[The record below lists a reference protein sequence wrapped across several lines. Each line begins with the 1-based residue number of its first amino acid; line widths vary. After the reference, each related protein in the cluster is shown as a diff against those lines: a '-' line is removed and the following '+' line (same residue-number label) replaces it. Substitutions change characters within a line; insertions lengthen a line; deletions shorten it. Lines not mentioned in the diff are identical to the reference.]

1 MKRMLI
7 NATQQEELRVALVD
21 GQRLY
26 DLDIESPGHEQK
38 KANIYKG
45 KNTRIEPSLEAAFV
59 DYGAERH
66 GFLPL
71 KEISREYFPSNY
83 SNHGRPN
90 IKDVLRE
97 GQEVIVQ
104 IDKEERGNKGAA
116 LTTFISLAG
125 SYLVLMP
132 NNPRAGGISR
142 RIEGDDRTELKEALS
157 ALELPE
163 GMGLIVRTAGVGKSA
178 EALQWDLSFRMKHW
192 EAIKKAAESR
202 PAPFLIHQESNVI
215 VRAFRDYLRQD
226 IGEILIDN
234 PKVLELARQH
244 IAALG
249 RPDFSSKIKLYTG
262 EIPLFS
268 HYQIES
274 QIESAFQ
281 REVRLPSGGS
291 IVIDTTEA
299 LTAID
304 INSARATRGGDIEET
319 AFNTNLEAADEIAR
333 QLRLRDLGGLIV
345 IDFIDMTPVRHQR
358 AVENRLREAVRQDR
372 ARIQISHISRFGLL
386 EMSRQRLSPS
396 LGESSHHVCP
406 RCSGTGTIRDNES
419 LSLSILRL
427 IEEEALK
434 ENTKEVHAIVPVQV
448 ASYLLNEK
456 REAVSAIEKRQGGV
470 RAIIVPNDQMQTPH
484 YSVLRVRS
492 GEETQ
497 TLSYHLPKL
506 HEAEMALPSEEEHAE
521 RKRPEQPALA
531 AFVMPDAPPAPQ
543 EPAAVAAPVEAAA
556 PKATAPAQAP
566 AAAESGLIGRI
577 LRGLKNMF
585 AGEEKPVQQPQPAV
599 VEEKAPEAAA
609 PRGERRNN
617 RRQNNRRDRNNG
629 ERGERYGDRSER
641 NADRGAERNDRNGER
656 NDRNAERSDRGDR
669 QERGERND
677 RNPRNDR
684 NANRNERMTRDRDP
698 AAESREENRRNKRTN
713 PVTTEA
719 RDDLQPGAEEAQQQ
733 PRRERQPRRRQDE
746 KRQPVQEEKVVD
758 IAPVVEE
765 ATESDEHV
773 QVMPRRKPRQLNQK
787 VRIETAEQTAARA
800 FAPEEETAPVQEQT
814 PELPTATDT
823 HSEAD
828 ESEDRD
834 SNNSMPRR
842 SRRSP
847 RHLRV
852 SGQRR
857 RRYRDERY
865 PNQSPMPLTFA
876 AASPEMASGKVWIT
890 YPVAQA
896 TDEHE
901 HEQSVVP
908 EYGHQ
913 DTADAVAVAAAASSA
928 QTADE
933 VQPVHL
939 SEPQPEN
946 MPEVTMVNTDETAAI
961 ETPVNEEPAV
971 VSAADEPVADA
982 VAQEAVPAKES
993 QPAVE
998 AVNEVEEIVAEAKQ
1012 ADDKRIAEEASQQAA
1027 EAAADVS
1034 PSTAQQVE
1042 EVLSAPEAVAEPV
1055 VTSEPHA
1062 PVPAR
1067 DEPVNAPASAAQ
1079 EPATPEVAS
1088 APAAQPAIPEAASAP
1103 AAQPAATEAAP
1114 APVAQPAATEAASAP
1129 AAQPAATE
1137 AAPAP
1142 VTQPAA
1148 TEAASTPVAQPA
1160 ATEAAPAPVAQP
1172 AATEAASAP
1181 VAQPATTE
1189 AAPVA
1194 ASHAEPLYKHH
1205 ATAPMTKAPAPA
1217 YQPEPARQS
1226 DWVRP
1231 AFNFEGQGSAGGHA
1245 ATHQAT
1251 APATRPE

>member
-45 KNTRIEPSLEAAFV
+45 KITRIEPSLEAAFV

-71 KEISREYFPSNY
+71 KEIAREYFPASYN
-83 SNHGRPN
+83 SHGRPN

-142 RIEGDDRTELKEALS
+142 RIEGDDRTELKEALAS
-157 ALELPE
+157 LELPD

-178 EALQWDLSFRMKHW
+178 EALQWDLSFRLKHW
-192 EAIKKAAESR
+192 EAIQKAADSR

-234 PKVLELARQH
+234 PKVMEMARQH

-291 IVIDTTEA
+291 IVIDSTEA

-406 RCSGTGTIRDNES
+406 RCSGTGTVRDNES

-434 ENTKEVHAIVPVQV
+434 ENTQEVHAIVPVPI

-456 REAVSAIEKRQGGV
+456 RTAVNAIETRQNGV
-470 RAIIVPNDQMQTPH
+470 RCVIVPNDQMETPH
-484 YSVLRVRS
+484 YSVLRVRK
-492 GEETQ
+492 GEETP
-497 TLSYHLPKL
+497 TLSYLLPKL
-506 HEAEMALPSEEEHAE
+506 HEEAMALPTEEEFVE
-521 RKRPEQPALA
+521 RKQPEQPALA
-531 AFVMPDAPPAPQ
+531 TFAMPEVPPAPALQ
-543 EPAAVAAPVEAAA
+543 EPTAKAAA
-556 PKATAPAQAP
+556 PKA
-566 AAAESGLIGRI
+566 AAATAAVAAQPGLISRFFGA
-577 LRGLKNMF
+577 LKSIF
-585 AGEEKPVQQPQPAV
+585 SGSEEVKPVEQPAPKAEEKTDRPQD
-599 VEEKAPEAAA
+599 
-609 PRGERRNN
+609 RRKP
-617 RRQNNRRDRNNG
+617 RQNNRRDRNDRRDNRDN
-629 ERGERYGDRSER
+629 RGERD
-641 NADRGAERNDRNGER
+641 
-656 NDRNAERSDRGDR
+656 
-669 QERGERND
+669 
-677 RNPRNDR
+677 
-684 NANRNERMTRDRDP
+684 NRNERS
-698 AAESREENRRNKRTN
+698 ESGENREDNRRNRRQSQQQN
-713 PVTTEA
+713 AEA
-719 RDDLQPGAEEAQQQ
+719 RDNRQQSTEVADKAKSGDEQ
-733 PRRERQPRRRQDE
+733 QAPRRERNRRRNDD
-746 KRQPVQEEKVVD
+746 KRQAQQEVKELNLAEQPAQDNEQEERVRQ
-758 IAPVVEE
+758 PQ
-765 ATESDEHV
+765 T
-773 QVMPRRKPRQLNQK
+773 RRKQRQLTQK
-787 VRIETAEQTAARA
+787 VRYTDSPAVEAEVATAEVVAETAVAQPTEQ
-800 FAPEEETAPVQEQT
+800 PVPAQRTELAKVDLPAVVATEQE
-814 PELPTATDT
+814 DN
-823 HSEAD
+823 SEA
-828 ESEDRD
+828 RD
-834 SNNSMPRR
+834 SNGMPRR

-865 PNQSPMPLTFA
+865 PVQSPMPLTVA
-876 AASPEMASGKVWIT
+876 CASPELAPGKVWIR
-890 YPVAQA
+890 YPVARPQDQQDA
-896 TDEHE
+896 
-901 HEQSVVP
+901 EQREQETPV
-908 EYGHQ
+908 
-913 DTADAVAVAAAASSA
+913 AVEPQVAAAA
-928 QTADE
+928 
-933 VQPVHL
+933 
-939 SEPQPEN
+939 
-946 MPEVTMVNTDETAAI
+946 
-961 ETPVNEEPAV
+961 
-971 VSAADEPVADA
+971 
-982 VAQEAVPAKES
+982 
-993 QPAVE
+993 VE
-998 AVNEVEEIVAEAKQ
+998 HI
-1012 ADDKRIAEEASQQAA
+1012 
-1027 EAAADVS
+1027 
-1034 PSTAQQVE
+1034 
-1042 EVLSAPEAVAEPV
+1042 
-1055 VTSEPHA
+1055 
-1062 PVPAR
+1062 
-1067 DEPVNAPASAAQ
+1067 VNAPASVETVQPEVVIAEPQATVVETTHPEVIATPVEEQPQIIAESDAPVAEDTAAKA
-1079 EPATPEVAS
+1079 EPVAEIVAAPVVEESAEVVISQPEVAEEIAEVVET
-1088 APAAQPAIPEAASAP
+1088 APVVEEVAAPQEVVAAPVVEDAVVKAEVVATRVDAEHLHSHAAAP
-1103 AAQPAATEAAP
+1103 MTRAP
-1114 APVAQPAATEAASAP
+1114 APEYVPEAP
-1129 AAQPAATE
+1129 R
-1137 AAPAP
+1137 
-1142 VTQPAA
+1142 
-1148 TEAASTPVAQPA
+1148 
-1160 ATEAAPAPVAQP
+1160 
-1172 AATEAASAP
+1172 
-1181 VAQPATTE
+1181 
-1189 AAPVA
+1189 
-1194 ASHAEPLYKHH
+1194 H
-1205 ATAPMTKAPAPA
+1205 
-1217 YQPEPARQS
+1217 S
-1226 DWVRP
+1226 DWQRP
-1231 AFNFEGQGSAGGHA
+1231 EFTFEGKGAAGGHS

-1251 APATRPE
+1251 APATRPQPVE

>member
-45 KNTRIEPSLEAAFV
+45 KITRIEPSLEAAFV

-71 KEISREYFPSNY
+71 KEIAREYFPANY
-83 SNHGRPN
+83 SAHGRPN

-157 ALELPE
+157 SLELPD

-178 EALQWDLSFRMKHW
+178 EALQWDLSFRLKHW
-192 EAIKKAAESR
+192 EAIQKAAESR

-434 ENTKEVHAIVPVQV
+434 ENTKEVHAIVPVPI

-456 REAVSAIEKRQGGV
+456 REAVNAIEKRQGGV
-470 RAIIVPNDQMQTPH
+470 RCVIVPNDQMETPH
-484 YSVLRVRS
+484 YSVLRVRK
-492 GEETQ
+492 GEETP
-497 TLSYHLPKL
+497 TLSYLLPKL
-506 HEAEMALPSEEEHAE
+506 HEEAMALPSDEEYAE

-531 AFVMPDAPPAPQ
+531 TFVMPDVPPMPQESAAVEKPAAPTVVVAQPPAQPAQPGFMSRLIGAFKNLFAGETASETPVQPQ
-543 EPAAVAAPVEAAA
+543 EQ
-556 PKATAPAQAP
+556 KAPAQ
-566 AAAESGLIGRI
+566 
-577 LRGLKNMF
+577 
-585 AGEEKPVQQPQPAV
+585 EKPQ
-599 VEEKAPEAAA
+599 
-609 PRGERRNN
+609 ERRNN
-617 RRQNNRRDRNNG
+617 RRQGPRRDRNERPNREVRAENG
-629 ERGERYGDRSER
+629 EARE
-641 NADRGAERNDRNGER
+641 
-656 NDRNAERSDRGDR
+656 
-669 QERGERND
+669 
-677 RNPRNDR
+677 
-684 NANRNERMTRDRDP
+684 
-698 AAESREENRRNKRTN
+698 AAREENRRNRRQAQQQN
-713 PVTTEA
+713 GEA
-719 RDDLQPGAEEAQQQ
+719 RETRQPIVEEAEKAKPREEQQ
-733 PRRERQPRRRQDE
+733 PRRERNRRRAEE
-746 KRQPVQEEKVVD
+746 KRQAQQEVKALTREEAPEQEAAEQEER
-758 IAPVVEE
+758 
-765 ATESDEHV
+765 V
-773 QVMPRRKPRQLNQK
+773 QVMPRRKPRQLTQK
-787 VRIETAEQTAARA
+787 IRIESAESAPVVEEEAVEAAPSASTEVATIPLPAVVENAAEQEDAGEGRA
-800 FAPEEETAPVQEQT
+800 DNAG
-814 PELPTATDT
+814 
-823 HSEAD
+823 
-828 ESEDRD
+828 
-834 SNNSMPRR
+834 MPRR

-865 PNQSPMPLTFA
+865 PTQSPMPLTVA
-876 AASPEMASGKVWIT
+876 CASPEMASGKVWIR
-890 YPVAQA
+890 YPVARPQDEVMEEQFEQA
-896 TDEHE
+896 APD
-901 HEQSVVP
+901 VVETP
-908 EYGHQ
+908 
-913 DTADAVAVAAAASSA
+913 ADVAAPAAAA
-928 QTADE
+928 
-933 VQPVHL
+933 QPAPT
-939 SEPQPEN
+939 SEP
-946 MPEVTMVNTDETAAI
+946 
-961 ETPVNEEPAV
+961 V
-971 VSAADEPVADA
+971 VVEPVADA
-982 VAQEAVPAKES
+982 Q
-993 QPAVE
+993 
-998 AVNEVEEIVAEAKQ
+998 AEAPQ
-1012 ADDKRIAEEASQQAA
+1012 EPAIETSHPEVI
-1027 EAAADVS
+1027 ES
-1034 PSTAQQVE
+1034 PVDAQPQLIE
-1042 EVLSAPEAVAEPV
+1042 PREEAVAERV
-1055 VTSEPHA
+1055 IE
-1062 PVPAR
+1062 
-1067 DEPVNAPASAAQ
+1067 E
-1079 EPATPEVAS
+1079 
-1088 APAAQPAIPEAASAP
+1088 AQPASEAEHVREAQ
-1103 AAQPAATEAAP
+1103 AAEMAET
-1114 APVAQPAATEAASAP
+1114 APVAEPQAEPQAEVQPREAKPQEQAK
-1129 AAQPAATE
+1129 
-1137 AAPAP
+1137 P
-1142 VTQPAA
+1142 V
-1148 TEAASTPVAQPA
+1148 
-1160 ATEAAPAPVAQP
+1160 
-1172 AATEAASAP
+1172 
-1181 VAQPATTE
+1181 E

-1194 ASHAEPLYKHH
+1194 AKPSVAVERNHA
-1205 ATAPMTKAPAPA
+1205 AAPMTRAPAPE
-1217 YQPEPARQS
+1217 YIPEPPRHS

-1231 AFNFEGQGSAGGHA
+1231 AFDFSGKGAAGGHS
-1245 ATHQAT
+1245 ATHHAS
-1251 APATRPE
+1251 APAGRPQAAE

>member
-1 MKRMLI
+1 MLI

-45 KNTRIEPSLEAAFV
+45 KITRIEPSLEAAFV

-71 KEISREYFPSNY
+71 KEIAREYFPSSYNA
-83 SNHGRPN
+83 HGRPN

-142 RIEGDDRTELKEALS
+142 RIEGDDRTELKEALAS
-157 ALELPE
+157 LELPD

-178 EALQWDLSFRMKHW
+178 EALQWDLGFRLKHW
-192 EAIKKAAESR
+192 EAIQKAAESR

-249 RPDFSSKIKLYTG
+249 RPDFTSKIKLYTG

-291 IVIDTTEA
+291 IVIDSTEA

-406 RCSGTGTIRDNES
+406 RCSGTGTVRDNES

-434 ENTKEVHAIVPVQV
+434 ENTKEVHAIVPVPV

-456 REAVSAIEKRQGGV
+456 RAAVSAIEARLSGV
-470 RAIIVPNDQMQTPH
+470 RCVIVPNDQMQTPH
-484 YSVLRVRS
+484 YSVLRVRK
-492 GEETQ
+492 GEETS
-497 TLSYHLPKL
+497 TLSYMLPKL
-506 HEAEMALPSEEEHAE
+506 HEEAMALPSEEEYAE
-521 RKRPEQPALA
+521 RKLPEQPALA
-531 AFVMPDAPPAPQ
+531 AFVMPEAPPAPAQ
-543 EPAAVAAPVEAAA
+543 ESTVA
-556 PKATAPAQAP
+556 KP
-566 AAAESGLIGRI
+566 AAAKPAADVSQPAAQPGLLSRFFSA
-577 LRGLKNMF
+577 LKKMF
-585 AGEEKPVQQPQPAV
+585 AGEEPQPAPAPV
-599 VEEKAPEAAA
+599 EKKEEKQ
-609 PRGERRNN
+609 ERSPDR
-617 RRQNNRRDRNNG
+617 RKRQNNRRDRN
-629 ERGERYGDRSER
+629 ERRD
-641 NADRGAERNDRNGER
+641 N
-656 NDRNAERSDRGDR
+656 RSD
-669 QERGERND
+669 N
-677 RNPRNDR
+677 
-684 NANRNERMTRDRDP
+684 NEGREGN
-698 AAESREENRRNKRTN
+698 ESRDNRDNREGREGREGRERREGRDDNRRNRREKPQQNAEDREIRQ
-713 PVTTEA
+713 PAGEESEKSRS
-719 RDDLQPGAEEAQQQ
+719 RDEQQ
-733 PRRERQPRRRQDE
+733 PRRERNRRRNDD
-746 KRQPVQEEKVVD
+746 KRQAQQEVKALNREEETVQDADQEER
-758 IAPVVEE
+758 
-765 ATESDEHV
+765 V
-773 QVMPRRKPRQLNQK
+773 QVMPRRKQRQLSQK
-787 VRIETAEQTAARA
+787 VRFESQTDEAAVEAVAPQVEPVQSTELAKVDLPAVIEN
-800 FAPEEETAPVQEQT
+800 APEQEETTEG
-814 PELPTATDT
+814 
-823 HSEAD
+823 
-828 ESEDRD
+828 RD
-834 SNNSMPRR
+834 NAGMPRR

-865 PNQSPMPLTFA
+865 PLQSPMPLA
-876 AASPEMASGKVWIT
+876 IACASPEMASGKAWIR
-890 YPVAQA
+890 YPVARPQEQQF
-896 TDEHE
+896 DE
-901 HEQSVVP
+901 QNV
-908 EYGHQ
+908 
-913 DTADAVAVAAAASSA
+913 TAEAVAPVAPVVDEVITEAAA
-928 QTADE
+928 
-933 VQPVHL
+933 VVIP
-939 SEPQPEN
+939 EPQPQTAEVETSH
-946 MPEVTMVNTDETAAI
+946 PEVIAAPVTEQPQIITPEDVVVAEQVVEDVKAAEPVEITAEAVEPQPVVEVEVETQVQPEVEI
-961 ETPVNEEPAV
+961 AV
-971 VSAADEPVADA
+971 EPVA
-982 VAQEAVPAKES
+982 
-993 QPAVE
+993 
-998 AVNEVEEIVAEAKQ
+998 EEK
-1012 ADDKRIAEEASQQAA
+1012 
-1027 EAAADVS
+1027 
-1034 PSTAQQVE
+1034 
-1042 EVLSAPEAVAEPV
+1042 
-1055 VTSEPHA
+1055 
-1062 PVPAR
+1062 
-1067 DEPVNAPASAAQ
+1067 
-1079 EPATPEVAS
+1079 PEVAEVK
-1088 APAAQPAIPEAASAP
+1088 APEVKP
-1103 AAQPAATEAAP
+1103 AP
-1114 APVAQPAATEAASAP
+1114 APVAQVNEG
-1129 AAQPAATE
+1129 
-1137 AAPAP
+1137 
-1142 VTQPAA
+1142 V
-1148 TEAASTPVAQPA
+1148 
-1160 ATEAAPAPVAQP
+1160 
-1172 AATEAASAP
+1172 
-1181 VAQPATTE
+1181 
-1189 AAPVA
+1189 
-1194 ASHAEPLYKHH
+1194 HH
-1205 ATAPMTKAPAPA
+1205 ATAPMTRAPAPE
-1217 YQPEPARQS
+1217 YVPEAPRHS

-1231 AFNFEGQGSAGGHA
+1231 AFDFEGKGSAGGHS

-1251 APATRPE
+1251 APATRPQPAE

>member
-1 MKRMLI
+1 MLI

-45 KNTRIEPSLEAAFV
+45 KITRIEPSLEAAFV

-71 KEISREYFPSNY
+71 KEIAREYFPSNY
-83 SNHGRPN
+83 NAHGRPN

-142 RIEGDDRTELKEALS
+142 RIEGDDRTELKEALAS
-157 ALELPE
+157 LELPD

-178 EALQWDLSFRMKHW
+178 EALQWDLGFRLKHW
-192 EAIKKAAESR
+192 EAIQKAAESR

-249 RPDFSSKIKLYTG
+249 RPDFTSKIKLYTG

-291 IVIDTTEA
+291 IVIDSTEA

-406 RCSGTGTIRDNES
+406 RCSGTGTVRDNES

-434 ENTKEVHAIVPVQV
+434 ENTKEVHAIVPVPV

-456 REAVSAIEKRQGGV
+456 RAAVSAIEARLSGV
-470 RAIIVPNDQMQTPH
+470 RCVIVPNDQMQTPH
-484 YSVLRVRS
+484 YSVLRVRK
-492 GEETQ
+492 GEETS
-497 TLSYHLPKL
+497 TLSYMLPKL
-506 HEAEMALPSEEEHAE
+506 HEEAMALPSEEEYAE
-521 RKRPEQPALA
+521 RKLPEQPALA
-531 AFVMPDAPPAPQ
+531 AFVMPEAPPAPAQ
-543 EPAAVAAPVEAAA
+543 ESTVA
-556 PKATAPAQAP
+556 KP
-566 AAAESGLIGRI
+566 AAAKPAANVSQPAAQPGLLSRFFSA
-577 LRGLKNMF
+577 LKKMF
-585 AGEEKPVQQPQPAV
+585 AGEEPQPAPAPV
-599 VEEKAPEAAA
+599 EKKEEKQ
-609 PRGERRNN
+609 ERSPDR
-617 RRQNNRRDRNNG
+617 RKRQNNRRDRN
-629 ERGERYGDRSER
+629 ERRD
-641 NADRGAERNDRNGER
+641 N
-656 NDRNAERSDRGDR
+656 RSD
-669 QERGERND
+669 N
-677 RNPRNDR
+677 
-684 NANRNERMTRDRDP
+684 NEGREGN
-698 AAESREENRRNKRTN
+698 ESRDNRDNREGREGREGRERREGRDDNRRNRREKPQQNAEDREIRQ
-713 PVTTEA
+713 PAGEESEKSRS
-719 RDDLQPGAEEAQQQ
+719 RDEQQ
-733 PRRERQPRRRQDE
+733 PRRERNRRRNDD
-746 KRQPVQEEKVVD
+746 KRQAQQEVKALNREEETVQDADQEER
-758 IAPVVEE
+758 
-765 ATESDEHV
+765 V
-773 QVMPRRKPRQLNQK
+773 QVMPRRKQRQLSQK
-787 VRIETAEQTAARA
+787 VRFESQTDEAAVEAVAPQVEPVQSTELAKVDLPAVIEN
-800 FAPEEETAPVQEQT
+800 APEQEETTEG
-814 PELPTATDT
+814 
-823 HSEAD
+823 
-828 ESEDRD
+828 RD
-834 SNNSMPRR
+834 NAGMPRR

-865 PNQSPMPLTFA
+865 PLQSPMPLA
-876 AASPEMASGKVWIT
+876 IACASPEMASGKAWIR
-890 YPVAQA
+890 YPVARPQEQQF
-896 TDEHE
+896 DE
-901 HEQSVVP
+901 QNV
-908 EYGHQ
+908 
-913 DTADAVAVAAAASSA
+913 TAEAVAPVAPVVDEVITEAAA
-928 QTADE
+928 
-933 VQPVHL
+933 VVIP
-939 SEPQPEN
+939 EPQPQTAEVETSH
-946 MPEVTMVNTDETAAI
+946 PEVIAAPVTEQPQIIAPEDVVVAEQVVEDVKAAEPVEITAEAVEPQPVGEVEVETQVQPEVEI
-961 ETPVNEEPAV
+961 AV
-971 VSAADEPVADA
+971 EPVA
-982 VAQEAVPAKES
+982 
-993 QPAVE
+993 
-998 AVNEVEEIVAEAKQ
+998 EEK
-1012 ADDKRIAEEASQQAA
+1012 
-1027 EAAADVS
+1027 
-1034 PSTAQQVE
+1034 
-1042 EVLSAPEAVAEPV
+1042 
-1055 VTSEPHA
+1055 
-1062 PVPAR
+1062 
-1067 DEPVNAPASAAQ
+1067 
-1079 EPATPEVAS
+1079 PEVAEVK
-1088 APAAQPAIPEAASAP
+1088 APEVKP
-1103 AAQPAATEAAP
+1103 AP
-1114 APVAQPAATEAASAP
+1114 APVAQVNEG
-1129 AAQPAATE
+1129 
-1137 AAPAP
+1137 
-1142 VTQPAA
+1142 V
-1148 TEAASTPVAQPA
+1148 
-1160 ATEAAPAPVAQP
+1160 
-1172 AATEAASAP
+1172 
-1181 VAQPATTE
+1181 
-1189 AAPVA
+1189 
-1194 ASHAEPLYKHH
+1194 HH
-1205 ATAPMTKAPAPA
+1205 ATAPMTRAPAPE
-1217 YQPEPARQS
+1217 YVPEAPRHS

-1231 AFNFEGQGSAGGHA
+1231 AFDFEGKGSAGGHS

-1251 APATRPE
+1251 APATRPQPAE

>member
-45 KNTRIEPSLEAAFV
+45 KITRIEPSLEAAFV

-71 KEISREYFPSNY
+71 KEIAREYFPASYNA
-83 SNHGRPN
+83 HGRPN

-142 RIEGDDRTELKEALS
+142 RIEGDDRTELKEALAS
-157 ALELPE
+157 LELPD

-178 EALQWDLSFRMKHW
+178 DALQWDLSFRLKHW
-192 EAIKKAAESR
+192 EAIQKAAESR

-291 IVIDTTEA
+291 IVIDSTEA

-406 RCSGTGTIRDNES
+406 RCSGTGTVRDNES

-434 ENTKEVHAIVPVQV
+434 ENTQEVHAIVPVPI

-456 REAVSAIEKRQGGV
+456 RTAVNAIETRQNGV
-470 RAIIVPNDQMQTPH
+470 RCVIVPNDQMETPH
-484 YSVLRVRS
+484 YSVLRVRK
-492 GEETQ
+492 GEETP
-497 TLSYHLPKL
+497 TLSYMLPKL
-506 HEAEMALPSEEEHAE
+506 HEEAMALPSEEEYAE

-531 AFVMPDAPPAPQ
+531 TFAMPDVPPAP
-543 EPAAVAAPVEAAA
+543 
-556 PKATAPAQAP
+556 AP
-566 AAAESGLIGRI
+566 AAAEPVVKTAAPKAATAPATPAEPGLLSRFFGALKSLFSGSEEA
-577 LRGLKNMF
+577 KP
-585 AGEEKPVQQPQPAV
+585 AEQPAPKAAEKPERQQD
-599 VEEKAPEAAA
+599 
-609 PRGERRNN
+609 RRK
-617 RRQNNRRDRNNG
+617 RQNNRRDRNDRSERRDNRDNRS
-629 ERGERYGDRSER
+629 ERGERSE
-641 NADRGAERNDRNGER
+641 NGE
-656 NDRNAERSDRGDR
+656 S
-669 QERGERND
+669 
-677 RNPRNDR
+677 
-684 NANRNERMTRDRDP
+684 RD
-698 AAESREENRRNKRTN
+698 ENRRNR
-713 PVTTEA
+713 
-719 RDDLQPGAEEAQQQ
+719 RQAQQNTERDSRQQSSDVAEKAKAGDEPQQPQRRERNRRRSEEKRQAQQEVKALNLDEQQTQDTEQEERVRQAQ
-733 PRRERQPRRRQDE
+733 PRRKQRQLSQ
-746 KRQPVQEEKVVD
+746 KVRYTDNATEADAVSTAANED
-758 IAPVVEE
+758 TVAAPVV
-765 ATESDEHV
+765 A
-773 QVMPRRKPRQLNQK
+773 
-787 VRIETAEQTAARA
+787 
-800 FAPEEETAPVQEQT
+800 ETAPAQSTELAKVPLPVVAEVAQEQ
-814 PELPTATDT
+814 
-823 HSEAD
+823 
-828 ESEDRD
+828 EDNGDARD
-834 SNNSMPRR
+834 NAGMPRR

-865 PNQSPMPLTFA
+865 PLQSPMPLTVA
-876 AASPEMASGKVWIT
+876 CASPEMASGKVWIR
-890 YPVAQA
+890 YPVARPQDIEQQEQEIEQVQA
-896 TDEHE
+896 
-901 HEQSVVP
+901 QP
-908 EYGHQ
+908 
-913 DTADAVAVAAAASSA
+913 AVTEAQAVAAAVEPVQAMA
-928 QTADE
+928 ETVADAP
-933 VQPVHL
+933 VQPQDAVETTH
-939 SEPQPEN
+939 
-946 MPEVTMVNTDETAAI
+946 PEVIAAPVDEQPQIIADADAPVAENVAA
-961 ETPVNEEPAV
+961 EA
-971 VSAADEPVADA
+971 EPVAETQETA
-982 VAQEAVPAKES
+982 LVAE
-993 QPAVE
+993 QPADVVVVE
-998 AVNEVEEIVAEAKQ
+998 
-1012 ADDKRIAEEASQQAA
+1012 
-1027 EAAADVS
+1027 
-1034 PSTAQQVE
+1034 
-1042 EVLSAPEAVAEPV
+1042 PEAVAEPV
-1055 VTSEPHA
+1055 AVEPEVIA
-1062 PVPAR
+1062 
-1067 DEPVNAPASAAQ
+1067 EPVNEQDIEAQ
-1079 EPATPEVAS
+1079 DEVEVVVS
-1088 APAAQPAIPEAASAP
+1088 
-1103 AAQPAATEAAP
+1103 P
-1114 APVAQPAATEAASAP
+1114 APVVVQDEAAKEEKP
-1129 AAQPAATE
+1129 A
-1137 AAPAP
+1137 
-1142 VTQPAA
+1142 V
-1148 TEAASTPVAQPA
+1148 V
-1160 ATEAAPAPVAQP
+1160 
-1172 AATEAASAP
+1172 
-1181 VAQPATTE
+1181 
-1189 AAPVA
+1189 AAPVEH
-1194 ASHAEPLYKHH
+1194 SH
-1205 ATAPMTKAPAPA
+1205 ATAPMTRAPAPE
-1217 YQPEPARQS
+1217 YVPEAPRHS
-1226 DWVRP
+1226 DWQRP
-1231 AFNFEGQGSAGGHA
+1231 AFAFEGKGAAGGHS
-1245 ATHQAT
+1245 ATHHAS
-1251 APATRPE
+1251 AGPTRPQPVE

>member
-45 KNTRIEPSLEAAFV
+45 KITRIEPSLEAAFV

-71 KEISREYFPSNY
+71 KEIAREYFPANY
-83 SNHGRPN
+83 NSHGRPN

-142 RIEGDDRTELKEALS
+142 RIEGDDRTELKEALAS
-157 ALELPE
+157 LELPD

-178 EALQWDLSFRMKHW
+178 EALQWDLSFRLKHW
-192 EAIKKAAESR
+192 EAIQKAAENR

-291 IVIDTTEA
+291 IVIDSTEA

-406 RCSGTGTIRDNES
+406 RCSGTGTVRDNES

-434 ENTKEVHAIVPVQV
+434 ENTKEVHAIVPVPI

-456 REAVSAIEKRQGGV
+456 RAAVSAIETRQADV
-470 RAIIVPNDQMQTPH
+470 RVIIVPNDQMETPH
-484 YSVLRVRS
+484 YSVLRVRK
-492 GEETQ
+492 GEETS
-497 TLSYHLPKL
+497 TLSYLLPKL
-506 HEAEMALPSEEEHAE
+506 HEEEMAMPSDEEPAE
-521 RKRPEQPALA
+521 RKLPEQPALA
-531 AFVMPDAPPAPQ
+531 AFVMPEAPPAPAQ
-543 EPAAVAAPVEAAA
+543 EEPTRATATVTPAASAPKAAA
-556 PKATAPAQAP
+556 PAQP
-566 AAAESGLIGRI
+566 GLVARFFSA
-577 LRGLKNMF
+577 LKNMF
-585 AGEEKPVQQPQPAV
+585 SGAEETKPAEVQVEKKAEEKSERQQ
-599 VEEKAPEAAA
+599 
-609 PRGERRNN
+609 ERRKP
-617 RRQNNRRDRNNG
+617 RSNNRRDRN
-629 ERGERYGDRSER
+629 DRRDNRDNRDSRDNRDNRDNRAENSEGR
-641 NADRGAERNDRNGER
+641 
-656 NDRNAERSDRGDR
+656 
-669 QERGERND
+669 
-677 RNPRNDR
+677 
-684 NANRNERMTRDRDP
+684 
-698 AAESREENRRNKRTN
+698 ESREENRRNRREKQQNAEPREIRQ
-713 PVTTEA
+713 TTVEDSEKGKA
-719 RDDLQPGAEEAQQQ
+719 RDEQP
-733 PRRERQPRRRQDE
+733 PRRERNRRRTDD
-746 KRQPVQEEKVVD
+746 KRQVQQEAKTQTREEPIVQDSEQEER
-758 IAPVVEE
+758 
-765 ATESDEHV
+765 V
-773 QVMPRRKPRQLNQK
+773 QTMPRRKPRQLAQK
-787 VRIETAEQTAARA
+787 VRFESAAAEQVVEPVAAAQVTEAPVVQPETAAPRTELAKVDLPAVVETAA
-800 FAPEEETAPVQEQT
+800 EH
-814 PELPTATDT
+814 DDNG
-823 HSEAD
+823 EAR
-828 ESEDRD
+828 ES
-834 SNNSMPRR
+834 NGMPRR

-865 PNQSPMPLTFA
+865 PTQSPMPLTVA
-876 AASPEMASGKVWIT
+876 CASPEMASGKVWIR
-890 YPVAQA
+890 YPV
-896 TDEHE
+896 
-901 HEQSVVP
+901 VRP
-908 EYGHQ
+908 Q
-913 DTADAVAVAAAASSA
+913 DQQQEDAPVQEFSVAAAEPIITPAAAAEPVVSEVIAPAAAEDSA
-928 QTADE
+928 AISKPVVVINEPEVPVVETTHPEAIATPVDEQPQLIAEADE
-933 VQPVHL
+933 AVVEDVVAEAVEVDAEDAVEPEATAPV
-939 SEPQPEN
+939 SEPVVAEPAAAEEA
-946 MPEVTMVNTDETAAI
+946 PEVV
-961 ETPVNEEPAV
+961 EEAPV
-971 VSAADEPVADA
+971 VSA
-982 VAQEAVPAKES
+982 PA
-993 QPAVE
+993 P
-998 AVNEVEEIVAEAKQ
+998 
-1012 ADDKRIAEEASQQAA
+1012 
-1027 EAAADVS
+1027 
-1034 PSTAQQVE
+1034 
-1042 EVLSAPEAVAEPV
+1042 VAEPV
-1055 VTSEPHA
+1055 VETK
-1062 PVPAR
+1062 PA
-1067 DEPVNAPASAAQ
+1067 V
-1079 EPATPEVAS
+1079 
-1088 APAAQPAIPEAASAP
+1088 
-1103 AAQPAATEAAP
+1103 
-1114 APVAQPAATEAASAP
+1114 
-1129 AAQPAATE
+1129 
-1137 AAPAP
+1137 
-1142 VTQPAA
+1142 
-1148 TEAASTPVAQPA
+1148 
-1160 ATEAAPAPVAQP
+1160 
-1172 AATEAASAP
+1172 
-1181 VAQPATTE
+1181 E
-1189 AAPVA
+1189 AAPVVKVA
-1194 ASHAEPLYKHH
+1194 NRH
-1205 ATAPMTKAPAPA
+1205 ATAPMTRAPAPD
-1217 YQPEPARQS
+1217 YVPEAPRQS

-1231 AFNFEGQGSAGGHA
+1231 NFDFDGKGSAGGHS
-1245 ATHQAT
+1245 ATHKAT
-1251 APATRPE
+1251 AGPTRPQSVE

>member
-45 KNTRIEPSLEAAFV
+45 KITRIEPSLEAAFV

-71 KEISREYFPSNY
+71 KEIAREYFPANY
-83 SNHGRPN
+83 NAHGRPN

-142 RIEGDDRTELKEALS
+142 RIEGDDRTELKEALAS
-157 ALELPE
+157 LELPD

-178 EALQWDLSFRMKHW
+178 EALQWDLSFRLKHW
-192 EAIKKAAESR
+192 EAIQKAAESR

-249 RPDFSSKIKLYTG
+249 RPDFTSKIKLYTG

-319 AFNTNLEAADEIAR
+319 AYNTNLEAADEIAR

-406 RCSGTGTIRDNES
+406 RCSGTGTVRDNES

-434 ENTKEVHAIVPVQV
+434 ENTKEVHAIVPVPV

-456 REAVSAIEKRQGGV
+456 RAAVSAIEARQGGV
-470 RAIIVPNDQMQTPH
+470 RCIIVPNDQMQTPH
-484 YSVLRVRS
+484 YHVLRVRK
-492 GEETQ
+492 GEETT
-497 TLSYHLPKL
+497 TLSYLLPKL
-506 HEAEMALPSEEEHAE
+506 HEEEMSLPSDEEPAE
-521 RKRPEQPALA
+521 RKLPEQPALA
-531 AFVMPDAPPAPQ
+531 TFIMPEAPPEAALEKPAAKPAAQ
-543 EPAAVAAPVEAAA
+543 KPEAAVAKAQPAQPGLLSRFFGALKKMFAEEEVQPEQPKEE
-556 PKATAPAQAP
+556 PKAA
-566 AAAESGLIGRI
+566 
-577 LRGLKNMF
+577 
-585 AGEEKPVQQPQPAV
+585 KPERQQD
-599 VEEKAPEAAA
+599 
-609 PRGERRNN
+609 RRK
-617 RRQNNRRDRNNG
+617 RQNNRRDRNDRND
-629 ERGERYGDRSER
+629 RNDRSER
-641 NADRGAERNDRNGER
+641 RDNRDN
-656 NDRNAERSDRGDR
+656 RS
-669 QERGERND
+669 EN
-677 RNPRNDR
+677 
-684 NANRNERMTRDRDP
+684 NEG
-698 AAESREENRRNKRTN
+698 REQREDNRRNRREKQQSNVEDR
-713 PVTTEA
+713 EIRQQA
-719 RDDLQPGAEEAQQQ
+719 GDESEKSKQRDDQQ
-733 PRRERQPRRRQDE
+733 PRRERSRRRNDE
-746 KRQPVQEEKVVD
+746 KRQAQQEVKNLNREEPVEQQDGEQEER
-758 IAPVVEE
+758 
-765 ATESDEHV
+765 T
-773 QVMPRRKPRQLNQK
+773 QVMPRRKQRQLSQK
-787 VRIETAEQTAARA
+787 VRFASEVTEESAVVAVETSESTTGTQLAKVDLPAVVENNVEQDDNG
-800 FAPEEETAPVQEQT
+800 EN
-814 PELPTATDT
+814 
-823 HSEAD
+823 
-828 ESEDRD
+828 RD
-834 SNNSMPRR
+834 NAGMPRR

-865 PNQSPMPLTFA
+865 PTQSPMPLTIA
-876 AASPEMASGKVWIT
+876 CASPEMASGKVWIR
-890 YPVAQA
+890 YPVARPEQVVEEQPVTEEVIAPVAAVEDVVTEAATVVEPQVVETEAPQA
-896 TDEHE
+896 VEVETTH
-901 HEQSVVP
+901 P
-908 EYGHQ
+908 EVIAAPVDAAPQ
-913 DTADAVAVAAAASSA
+913 LIAEEDAV
-928 QTADE
+928 
-933 VQPVHL
+933 
-939 SEPQPEN
+939 
-946 MPEVTMVNTDETAAI
+946 
-961 ETPVNEEPAV
+961 
-971 VSAADEPVADA
+971 
-982 VAQEAVPAKES
+982 
-993 QPAVE
+993 
-998 AVNEVEEIVAEAKQ
+998 VAEE
-1012 ADDKRIAEEASQQAA
+1012 IAEEAEPVAA
-1027 EAAADVS
+1027 VED
-1034 PSTAQQVE
+1034 TAETLVETTTE
-1042 EVLSAPEAVAEPV
+1042 EVVQDVEIEVEPV
-1055 VTSEPHA
+1055 VEEAKA
-1062 PVPAR
+1062 PEVKP
-1067 DEPVNAPASAAQ
+1067 EPV
-1079 EPATPEVAS
+1079 VS
-1088 APAAQPAIPEAASAP
+1088 APAAAH
-1103 AAQPAATEAAP
+1103 
-1114 APVAQPAATEAASAP
+1114 V
-1129 AAQPAATE
+1129 
-1137 AAPAP
+1137 
-1142 VTQPAA
+1142 
-1148 TEAASTPVAQPA
+1148 
-1160 ATEAAPAPVAQP
+1160 
-1172 AATEAASAP
+1172 
-1181 VAQPATTE
+1181 
-1189 AAPVA
+1189 
-1194 ASHAEPLYKHH
+1194 
-1205 ATAPMTKAPAPA
+1205 ATAPMTRAPAPD
-1217 YQPEPARQS
+1217 YVPEAPRHS

-1231 AFNFEGQGSAGGHA
+1231 EFNFEGKGAAGGHS

-1251 APATRPE
+1251 APATRPQSVE

>member
-45 KNTRIEPSLEAAFV
+45 KITRIEPSLEAAFV

-71 KEISREYFPSNY
+71 KEIAREYFPANY
-83 SNHGRPN
+83 NSHGRPN

-142 RIEGDDRTELKEALS
+142 RIEGDDRTELKEALAS
-157 ALELPE
+157 LELPD

-178 EALQWDLSFRMKHW
+178 EALQWDLSFRLKHW
-192 EAIKKAAESR
+192 EAIQKAAENR

-291 IVIDTTEA
+291 IVIDSTEA

-406 RCSGTGTIRDNES
+406 RCSGTGTVRDNES

-434 ENTKEVHAIVPVQV
+434 ENTKEVHAIVPVPI

-456 REAVSAIEKRQGGV
+456 RAAVSAIETRQTDV
-470 RAIIVPNDQMQTPH
+470 RVIIVPNDQMETPH
-484 YSVLRVRS
+484 YSVLRVRK
-492 GEETQ
+492 GEETS
-497 TLSYHLPKL
+497 TLSYLLPKL
-506 HEAEMALPSEEEHAE
+506 HEEEMAMPSDEEPAE
-521 RKRPEQPALA
+521 RKLPEQPALA
-531 AFVMPDAPPAPQ
+531 AFVMPEAPPAPAQ
-543 EPAAVAAPVEAAA
+543 EEPTRATATVTPAASAPKAAA
-556 PKATAPAQAP
+556 PAQP
-566 AAAESGLIGRI
+566 GLIARFFSA
-577 LRGLKNMF
+577 LKNMF
-585 AGEEKPVQQPQPAV
+585 SGAEETKPAEVQVEKKAEEKSERQQ
-599 VEEKAPEAAA
+599 
-609 PRGERRNN
+609 ERRKP
-617 RRQNNRRDRNNG
+617 RSNNRRDRN
-629 ERGERYGDRSER
+629 DRRDNRDNRDSRAENSEGR
-641 NADRGAERNDRNGER
+641 
-656 NDRNAERSDRGDR
+656 
-669 QERGERND
+669 
-677 RNPRNDR
+677 
-684 NANRNERMTRDRDP
+684 
-698 AAESREENRRNKRTN
+698 ESREENRRNRREKQQNAEPREIRQ
-713 PVTTEA
+713 TTVEDSEKGKA
-719 RDDLQPGAEEAQQQ
+719 RDEQQ
-733 PRRERQPRRRQDE
+733 PRRERNRRRNDD
-746 KRQPVQEEKVVD
+746 KRQVPQEAKTQTREEPIVQDSEQEER
-758 IAPVVEE
+758 
-765 ATESDEHV
+765 V
-773 QVMPRRKPRQLNQK
+773 QTMPRRKPRQLAQK
-787 VRIETAEQTAARA
+787 VRFESAAAEQVVEPVAAA
-800 FAPEEETAPVQEQT
+800 QVTEAPVVQ
-814 PELPTATDT
+814 PETVAPRTELAKVDLPAVV
-823 HSEAD
+823 EAAVEHD
-828 ESEDRD
+828 DNGEARES
-834 SNNSMPRR
+834 NGMPRR

-865 PNQSPMPLTFA
+865 PTQSPMPLTVA
-876 AASPEMASGKVWIT
+876 CASPEMASGKVWIR
-890 YPVAQA
+890 YPV
-896 TDEHE
+896 
-901 HEQSVVP
+901 VRP
-908 EYGHQ
+908 Q
-913 DTADAVAVAAAASSA
+913 DQQQEDAPVQEFSVAAAEPIITPAAAAEPVVSEVIAPAAAEDSA
-928 QTADE
+928 AISEPVAVINEPEVPVVETTHPEAIATPVDEQPQLIAKADE
-933 VQPVHL
+933 AVVEDVVAEAVEVDAKDAVEPEATAPV
-939 SEPQPEN
+939 SEPVVAEPAAAEEA
-946 MPEVTMVNTDETAAI
+946 PEVV
-961 ETPVNEEPAV
+961 EEAPV
-971 VSAADEPVADA
+971 VSA
-982 VAQEAVPAKES
+982 PA
-993 QPAVE
+993 P
-998 AVNEVEEIVAEAKQ
+998 
-1012 ADDKRIAEEASQQAA
+1012 
-1027 EAAADVS
+1027 
-1034 PSTAQQVE
+1034 
-1042 EVLSAPEAVAEPV
+1042 VAEPV
-1055 VTSEPHA
+1055 VEA
-1062 PVPAR
+1062 KPA
-1067 DEPVNAPASAAQ
+1067 V
-1079 EPATPEVAS
+1079 
-1088 APAAQPAIPEAASAP
+1088 
-1103 AAQPAATEAAP
+1103 
-1114 APVAQPAATEAASAP
+1114 
-1129 AAQPAATE
+1129 
-1137 AAPAP
+1137 
-1142 VTQPAA
+1142 
-1148 TEAASTPVAQPA
+1148 
-1160 ATEAAPAPVAQP
+1160 
-1172 AATEAASAP
+1172 
-1181 VAQPATTE
+1181 E
-1189 AAPVA
+1189 AAPVVKVA
-1194 ASHAEPLYKHH
+1194 NRH
-1205 ATAPMTKAPAPA
+1205 ATAPMTRAPAPD
-1217 YQPEPARQS
+1217 YVPEAPRQS

-1231 AFNFEGQGSAGGHA
+1231 NFDFDGKGSAGGHS
-1245 ATHQAT
+1245 ATHKAT
-1251 APATRPE
+1251 AGPTRPQSVE

>member
-45 KNTRIEPSLEAAFV
+45 KITRIEPSLEAAFV

-71 KEISREYFPSNY
+71 KEIAREYFPANY
-83 SNHGRPN
+83 NSHGRPN

-142 RIEGDDRTELKEALS
+142 RIEGDDRTELKEALAS
-157 ALELPE
+157 LELPD

-178 EALQWDLSFRMKHW
+178 EALQWDLSFRLKHW
-192 EAIKKAAESR
+192 EAIQKAAENR

-291 IVIDTTEA
+291 IVIDSTEA

-406 RCSGTGTIRDNES
+406 RCSGTGTVRDNES

-434 ENTKEVHAIVPVQV
+434 ENTKEVHAIVPVPI

-456 REAVSAIEKRQGGV
+456 RAAVSAIETRQADV
-470 RAIIVPNDQMQTPH
+470 RVIIVPNDQMETPH
-484 YSVLRVRS
+484 YSVLRVRK
-492 GEETQ
+492 GEETS
-497 TLSYHLPKL
+497 TLSYLLPKL
-506 HEAEMALPSEEEHAE
+506 HEEEMAMPSDEEPAE
-521 RKRPEQPALA
+521 RKLPEQPALA
-531 AFVMPDAPPAPQ
+531 AFVMPEAPPAPAQ
-543 EPAAVAAPVEAAA
+543 EEPARAAATVTPAASA
-556 PKATAPAQAP
+556 PKATKPAQP
-566 AAAESGLIGRI
+566 GLVARFFSA
-577 LRGLKNMF
+577 LKNMF
-585 AGEEKPVQQPQPAV
+585 SGAEETKPAEVQVEKKAEEKSERQQ
-599 VEEKAPEAAA
+599 
-609 PRGERRNN
+609 ERRKP
-617 RRQNNRRDRNNG
+617 RSNNRRDRN
-629 ERGERYGDRSER
+629 DRRDNRDNRDSRDNRAENSEGR
-641 NADRGAERNDRNGER
+641 
-656 NDRNAERSDRGDR
+656 
-669 QERGERND
+669 
-677 RNPRNDR
+677 
-684 NANRNERMTRDRDP
+684 
-698 AAESREENRRNKRTN
+698 ESREENRRNRREKQQNAEPREIRQ
-713 PVTTEA
+713 TTVEDSEKGKA
-719 RDDLQPGAEEAQQQ
+719 RDEQQ
-733 PRRERQPRRRQDE
+733 PRRERNRRRNDD
-746 KRQPVQEEKVVD
+746 KRQVQQEAKTQTREEPIVQDSEQEER
-758 IAPVVEE
+758 
-765 ATESDEHV
+765 V
-773 QVMPRRKPRQLNQK
+773 QTMPRRKPRQLAQK
-787 VRIETAEQTAARA
+787 VRFESAAAEQVVEPVAAAQVTEAPVVQPENAAPRTELAKVDLPAVVETAAEHDDNGEAR
-800 FAPEEETAPVQEQT
+800 
-814 PELPTATDT
+814 
-823 HSEAD
+823 
-828 ESEDRD
+828 ES
-834 SNNSMPRR
+834 NGMPRR

-865 PNQSPMPLTFA
+865 PTQSPMPLTVA
-876 AASPEMASGKVWIT
+876 CASPEMASGKVWIR
-890 YPVAQA
+890 YPV
-896 TDEHE
+896 
-901 HEQSVVP
+901 VRP
-908 EYGHQ
+908 Q
-913 DTADAVAVAAAASSA
+913 DQQQEDAPVQEFSVAAAEPIITPAAAAEPVVSEVIAPSA
-928 QTADE
+928 AEDNAAISEPVAVINEPEVSVVETTHPEVIATPVDEQPQLIAKADE
-933 VQPVHL
+933 AVVEDVVAEAVEVDAKDAVEPEATAPV
-939 SEPQPEN
+939 SEPVVAEEA
-946 MPEVTMVNTDETAAI
+946 PEVVE
-961 ETPVNEEPAV
+961 ETPEVVEEAPV
-971 VSAADEPVADA
+971 VSA
-982 VAQEAVPAKES
+982 PA
-993 QPAVE
+993 P
-998 AVNEVEEIVAEAKQ
+998 
-1012 ADDKRIAEEASQQAA
+1012 
-1027 EAAADVS
+1027 
-1034 PSTAQQVE
+1034 
-1042 EVLSAPEAVAEPV
+1042 VAEPV
-1055 VTSEPHA
+1055 VETK
-1062 PVPAR
+1062 PA
-1067 DEPVNAPASAAQ
+1067 V
-1079 EPATPEVAS
+1079 
-1088 APAAQPAIPEAASAP
+1088 
-1103 AAQPAATEAAP
+1103 
-1114 APVAQPAATEAASAP
+1114 
-1129 AAQPAATE
+1129 
-1137 AAPAP
+1137 
-1142 VTQPAA
+1142 
-1148 TEAASTPVAQPA
+1148 
-1160 ATEAAPAPVAQP
+1160 
-1172 AATEAASAP
+1172 
-1181 VAQPATTE
+1181 E
-1189 AAPVA
+1189 AAPVVKVA
-1194 ASHAEPLYKHH
+1194 NRH
-1205 ATAPMTKAPAPA
+1205 ATAPMTRAPAPD
-1217 YQPEPARQS
+1217 YVPEAPRQS

-1231 AFNFEGQGSAGGHA
+1231 NFDFDGKGSAGGHS
-1245 ATHQAT
+1245 ATHKAT
-1251 APATRPE
+1251 AGPTRPQSVE

>member
-45 KNTRIEPSLEAAFV
+45 KITRIEPSLEAAFV

-71 KEISREYFPSNY
+71 KEIAREYFPANY
-83 SNHGRPN
+83 NAHGRPN

-142 RIEGDDRTELKEALS
+142 RIEGDDRTELKEALAS
-157 ALELPE
+157 LELPD

-178 EALQWDLSFRMKHW
+178 DALQWDLSFRLKHW
-192 EAIKKAAESR
+192 EAIQKAAESR

-291 IVIDTTEA
+291 IVIDSTEA

-406 RCSGTGTIRDNES
+406 RCSGTGTVRDNES

-434 ENTKEVHAIVPVQV
+434 ENTQEVHAIVPVPI

-456 REAVSAIEKRQGGV
+456 RTAVNAIETRQDGV
-470 RAIIVPNDQMQTPH
+470 RCVIVPNDQMETPH
-484 YSVLRVRS
+484 YSVLRVRK
-492 GEETQ
+492 GEETP
-497 TLSYHLPKL
+497 TLSYMLPKL
-506 HEAEMALPSEEEHAE
+506 HEEAMALPSEEEFAE

-531 AFVMPDAPPAPQ
+531 TFAMPEVPP
-543 EPAAVAAPVEAAA
+543 EPTPAEPVVKAAA
-556 PKATAPAQAP
+556 PKAVVAP
-566 AAAESGLIGRI
+566 AAPAEPGLLSRFFGALKSLFSGSEEA
-577 LRGLKNMF
+577 KP
-585 AGEEKPVQQPQPAV
+585 AEQPAPTVTEKPERQQD
-599 VEEKAPEAAA
+599 
-609 PRGERRNN
+609 RRK
-617 RRQNNRRDRNNG
+617 RQNNRRDRN
-629 ERGERYGDRSER
+629 DRSER
-641 NADRGAERNDRNGER
+641 RDSRDNRDN
-656 NDRNAERSDRGDR
+656 
-669 QERGERND
+669 RGERSESGE
-677 RNPRNDR
+677 
-684 NANRNERMTRDRDP
+684 NRD
-698 AAESREENRRNKRTN
+698 ENRRNRRN
-713 PVTTEA
+713 AQQNTET
-719 RDDLQPGAEEAQQQ
+719 RDNRQPSTDAADKVKSGDEQQQ
-733 PRRERQPRRRQDE
+733 PRRERNRRRSED
-746 KRQPVQEEKVVD
+746 KRQAQQEVKALNLDEQQTPETEQEERVRQPQTRRKQRQLSQKVRYTSNASEAEVVETAAEENVT
-758 IAPVVEE
+758 APVVE
-765 ATESDEHV
+765 
-773 QVMPRRKPRQLNQK
+773 
-787 VRIETAEQTAARA
+787 QTAPTQSTELVKVPLPVVTEVASEQDDNGEARDNA
-800 FAPEEETAPVQEQT
+800 G
-814 PELPTATDT
+814 
-823 HSEAD
+823 
-828 ESEDRD
+828 
-834 SNNSMPRR
+834 MPRR

-865 PNQSPMPLTFA
+865 PLQSPMPLTVA
-876 AASPEMASGKVWIT
+876 CASPEMASGKVWIR
-890 YPVAQA
+890 YPVARPQDA
-896 TDEHE
+896 QPEAQE
-901 HEQSVVP
+901 IEQVQVQPVVSEP
-908 EYGHQ
+908 Q
-913 DTADAVAVAAAASSA
+913 AVAAVVETVAAVEPTVETVVETIA
-928 QTADE
+928 TEAP
-933 VQPVHL
+933 VQAEAVVETSH
-939 SEPQPEN
+939 
-946 MPEVTMVNTDETAAI
+946 PEVIAAPVVEQPQVITDADVPVAEEVAAQAEPVAEAQETASEVEETSEIVAVEPETMVEETDVVAVEPVAVEPVAVEPEVVTEPEVVAEPI
-961 ETPVNEEPAV
+961 EAPAV
-971 VSAADEPVADA
+971 V
-982 VAQEAVPAKES
+982 EAP
-993 QPAVE
+993 
-998 AVNEVEEIVAEAKQ
+998 
-1012 ADDKRIAEEASQQAA
+1012 
-1027 EAAADVS
+1027 
-1034 PSTAQQVE
+1034 TM
-1042 EVLSAPEAVAEPV
+1042 
-1055 VTSEPHA
+1055 
-1062 PVPAR
+1062 
-1067 DEPVNAPASAAQ
+1067 
-1079 EPATPEVAS
+1079 
-1088 APAAQPAIPEAASAP
+1088 
-1103 AAQPAATEAAP
+1103 P
-1114 APVAQPAATEAASAP
+1114 APVAETVDV
-1129 AAQPAATE
+1129 T
-1137 AAPAP
+1137 P
-1142 VTQPAA
+1142 VTEIATPIAA
-1148 TEAASTPVAQPA
+1148 ETI
-1160 ATEAAPAPVAQP
+1160 
-1172 AATEAASAP
+1172 
-1181 VAQPATTE
+1181 
-1189 AAPVA
+1189 
-1194 ASHAEPLYKHH
+1194 AEHSH
-1205 ATAPMTKAPAPA
+1205 ATAPMTRAPAPE
-1217 YQPEPARQS
+1217 YVPEASRHS
-1226 DWVRP
+1226 DWQRP
-1231 AFNFEGQGSAGGHA
+1231 AFAFDGKGAAGGHS
-1245 ATHQAT
+1245 ATHHAS
-1251 APATRPE
+1251 AGPTRPQPVE

>member
-45 KNTRIEPSLEAAFV
+45 KITRIEPSLEAAFV

-71 KEISREYFPSNY
+71 KEIAREYFPANY
-83 SNHGRPN
+83 NAHGRPN

-142 RIEGDDRTELKEALS
+142 RIEGDDRTELKEALAS
-157 ALELPE
+157 LELPD

-178 EALQWDLSFRMKHW
+178 EALQWDLSFRLKHW
-192 EAIKKAAESR
+192 EAIQKAAESR

-249 RPDFSSKIKLYTG
+249 RPDFTSKIKLYTG

-406 RCSGTGTIRDNES
+406 RCSGTGTVRDNES

-434 ENTKEVHAIVPVQV
+434 ENTKEVHAIVPVPI

-456 REAVSAIEKRQGGV
+456 RAAVSAIEARQGGV
-470 RAIIVPNDQMQTPH
+470 RCIIVPNDQMETPH
-484 YSVLRVRS
+484 YHVLRVRK
-492 GEETQ
+492 GEETS
-497 TLSYHLPKL
+497 TLSYLLPKL
-506 HEAEMALPSEEEHAE
+506 HEEEMALPSDEEPAE
-521 RKRPEQPALA
+521 RKLPEQPALA
-531 AFVMPDAPPAPQ
+531 TFIMPEAPPEAAL
-543 EPAAVAAPVEAAA
+543 EKPAAKPAAQKPE
-556 PKATAPAQAP
+556 ATAAKAQPAQP
-566 AAAESGLIGRI
+566 GLLSRFFGA
-577 LRGLKNMF
+577 LKKMF
-585 AGEEKPVQQPQPAV
+585 AGEEVQPEQPKEEPKAAKPERQQD
-599 VEEKAPEAAA
+599 
-609 PRGERRNN
+609 RRK
-617 RRQNNRRDRNNG
+617 RQNNRRDRND
-629 ERGERYGDRSER
+629 RGDRNDRSER
-641 NADRGAERNDRNGER
+641 RDNRDN
-656 NDRNAERSDRGDR
+656 RS
-669 QERGERND
+669 EN
-677 RNPRNDR
+677 
-684 NANRNERMTRDRDP
+684 NEG
-698 AAESREENRRNKRTN
+698 REQREDNRRNRREKQQQNVEDR
-713 PVTTEA
+713 EIRQQA
-719 RDDLQPGAEEAQQQ
+719 GDESEKSKQRDDQQ
-733 PRRERQPRRRQDE
+733 PRRERNRRRNDE
-746 KRQPVQEEKVVD
+746 KRQAQQEVKNLNREDPVEQQDGEQEER
-758 IAPVVEE
+758 
-765 ATESDEHV
+765 T
-773 QVMPRRKPRQLNQK
+773 QVMPRRKQRQLAQK
-787 VRIETAEQTAARA
+787 VR
-800 FAPEEETAPVQEQT
+800 FA
-814 PELPTATDT
+814 
-823 HSEAD
+823 SEATEESAIVAVETRESATGTQLAKVDLPAVVDNNVEQD
-828 ESEDRD
+828 ENGENRD
-834 SNNSMPRR
+834 NAGMPRR

-865 PNQSPMPLTFA
+865 PTQSPMPLTIA
-876 AASPEMASGKVWIT
+876 CASPEMASGKVWIR
-890 YPVAQA
+890 YPVARP
-896 TDEHE
+896 
-901 HEQSVVP
+901 EQVVEEQP
-908 EYGHQ
+908 
-913 DTADAVAVAAAASSA
+913 VAEEIIAPAAAVEDVVTEAA
-928 QTADE
+928 T
-933 VQPVHL
+933 VV
-939 SEPQPEN
+939 EPQVVEAEAPQAAEVETTH
-946 MPEVTMVNTDETAAI
+946 PEVIAA
-961 ETPVNEEPAV
+961 PVDAAPQLIAEEDV
-971 VSAADEPVADA
+971 V
-982 VAQEAVPAKES
+982 
-993 QPAVE
+993 
-998 AVNEVEEIVAEAKQ
+998 VAEE
-1012 ADDKRIAEEASQQAA
+1012 IAEEAEPVAAVEDTA
-1027 EAAADVS
+1027 EAIVETTTEEIVQDV
-1034 PSTAQQVE
+1034 E
-1042 EVLSAPEAVAEPV
+1042 IEVEPV
-1055 VTSEPHA
+1055 VEEPKA
-1062 PVPAR
+1062 PEVKP
-1067 DEPVNAPASAAQ
+1067 EPV
-1079 EPATPEVAS
+1079 VS
-1088 APAAQPAIPEAASAP
+1088 APAAAH
-1103 AAQPAATEAAP
+1103 
-1114 APVAQPAATEAASAP
+1114 V
-1129 AAQPAATE
+1129 
-1137 AAPAP
+1137 
-1142 VTQPAA
+1142 
-1148 TEAASTPVAQPA
+1148 
-1160 ATEAAPAPVAQP
+1160 
-1172 AATEAASAP
+1172 
-1181 VAQPATTE
+1181 
-1189 AAPVA
+1189 
-1194 ASHAEPLYKHH
+1194 
-1205 ATAPMTKAPAPA
+1205 ATAPMTRAPAPD
-1217 YQPEPARQS
+1217 YVPEAPRHS

-1231 AFNFEGQGSAGGHA
+1231 AFSFDGKGAAGGHS

-1251 APATRPE
+1251 APATRPQSVE

>member
-45 KNTRIEPSLEAAFV
+45 KITRIEPSLEAAFV

-71 KEISREYFPSNY
+71 KEIAREYFPANY
-83 SNHGRPN
+83 SAHGRPN

-157 ALELPE
+157 SLELPD

-178 EALQWDLSFRMKHW
+178 EALQWDLSFRLKHW
-192 EAIKKAAESR
+192 EAIQKAAESR

-434 ENTKEVHAIVPVQV
+434 ENTKEVHAIVPVPI

-456 REAVSAIEKRQGGV
+456 REAVNAIEKRQGGV
-470 RAIIVPNDQMQTPH
+470 RCVIVPNDQMETPH
-484 YSVLRVRS
+484 YSVLRVRK
-492 GEETQ
+492 GEETP
-497 TLSYHLPKL
+497 TLSYLLPKL
-506 HEAEMALPSEEEHAE
+506 HEEAMALPSDEEYAE

-531 AFVMPDAPPAPQ
+531 TFVMPDVPPMPQESAAAEKPVAPGVAVAQPPAQPAQPGFMSRLIGAFKNLFAGETASETPVQPQ
-543 EPAAVAAPVEAAA
+543 EQ
-556 PKATAPAQAP
+556 KAPAQ
-566 AAAESGLIGRI
+566 
-577 LRGLKNMF
+577 
-585 AGEEKPVQQPQPAV
+585 EKPQ
-599 VEEKAPEAAA
+599 
-609 PRGERRNN
+609 ERRNN
-617 RRQNNRRDRNNG
+617 RRQGPRRDRNERPNRETRAENG
-629 ERGERYGDRSER
+629 EVRE
-641 NADRGAERNDRNGER
+641 
-656 NDRNAERSDRGDR
+656 
-669 QERGERND
+669 
-677 RNPRNDR
+677 
-684 NANRNERMTRDRDP
+684 
-698 AAESREENRRNKRTN
+698 AAREENRRNCRQAQQQN
-713 PVTTEA
+713 AEA
-719 RDDLQPGAEEAQQQ
+719 REARQPVVEETEKAKPREEQQ
-733 PRRERQPRRRQDE
+733 PRRERNRRRAEE
-746 KRQPVQEEKVVD
+746 KRQAQQEVKALTREEAPEQEAAEQEER
-758 IAPVVEE
+758 
-765 ATESDEHV
+765 V
-773 QVMPRRKPRQLNQK
+773 QVMPRRKPRQLTQK
-787 VRIETAEQTAARA
+787 IRIESAESAPVVEEEAVEAAPSASTEVATIPLPAVVENAAEQEEAGEGRA
-800 FAPEEETAPVQEQT
+800 DNAG
-814 PELPTATDT
+814 
-823 HSEAD
+823 
-828 ESEDRD
+828 
-834 SNNSMPRR
+834 MPRR

-865 PNQSPMPLTFA
+865 PTQSPMPLTVA
-876 AASPEMASGKVWIT
+876 CASPEMASGKVWIR
-890 YPVAQA
+890 YPVARLQDEVMEEQFEQA
-896 TDEHE
+896 APD
-901 HEQSVVP
+901 VVETP
-908 EYGHQ
+908 
-913 DTADAVAVAAAASSA
+913 ADVAAPAAAA
-928 QTADE
+928 
-933 VQPVHL
+933 QPAPT
-939 SEPQPEN
+939 SEP
-946 MPEVTMVNTDETAAI
+946 
-961 ETPVNEEPAV
+961 V
-971 VSAADEPVADA
+971 VVEPVADA
-982 VAQEAVPAKES
+982 Q
-993 QPAVE
+993 
-998 AVNEVEEIVAEAKQ
+998 AEAPQ
-1012 ADDKRIAEEASQQAA
+1012 EPAIETSHPEVI
-1027 EAAADVS
+1027 ES
-1034 PSTAQQVE
+1034 PVDAQPQLIE
-1042 EVLSAPEAVAEPV
+1042 PREEAVAERV
-1055 VTSEPHA
+1055 IE
-1062 PVPAR
+1062 
-1067 DEPVNAPASAAQ
+1067 E
-1079 EPATPEVAS
+1079 
-1088 APAAQPAIPEAASAP
+1088 AQPASEAEHVREAQ
-1103 AAQPAATEAAP
+1103 AAEMAET
-1114 APVAQPAATEAASAP
+1114 APVAEPQAEVQPREAKPQEQAK
-1129 AAQPAATE
+1129 
-1137 AAPAP
+1137 P
-1142 VTQPAA
+1142 V
-1148 TEAASTPVAQPA
+1148 
-1160 ATEAAPAPVAQP
+1160 
-1172 AATEAASAP
+1172 
-1181 VAQPATTE
+1181 E

-1194 ASHAEPLYKHH
+1194 AKKPSVAVERNHA
-1205 ATAPMTKAPAPA
+1205 AAPMTRAPAPE
-1217 YQPEPARQS
+1217 YIPEPPRHS

-1231 AFNFEGQGSAGGHA
+1231 AFDFSGKGAAGGHS
-1245 ATHQAT
+1245 ATHHAS
-1251 APATRPE
+1251 APAGRPQAAE

>member
-45 KNTRIEPSLEAAFV
+45 KITRIEPSLEAAFV

-71 KEISREYFPSNY
+71 KEIAREYFPANY
-83 SNHGRPN
+83 NSHGRPN

-142 RIEGDDRTELKEALS
+142 RIEGDDRTELKEALAS
-157 ALELPE
+157 LELPD

-178 EALQWDLSFRMKHW
+178 EALQWDLSFRLKHW
-192 EAIKKAAESR
+192 EAIQKAAESR

-249 RPDFSSKIKLYTG
+249 RPDFTSKIKLYTG

-406 RCSGTGTIRDNES
+406 RCSGTGTVRDNES

-434 ENTKEVHAIVPVQV
+434 ENTKEVHAIVPVPI

-456 REAVSAIEKRQGGV
+456 RAAVSAIEARQGGV
-470 RAIIVPNDQMQTPH
+470 RCIIVPNDQMQTPH
-484 YSVLRVRS
+484 YHVLRVRK
-492 GEETQ
+492 GEETT
-497 TLSYHLPKL
+497 TLSYLLPKL
-506 HEAEMALPSEEEHAE
+506 HEEEMALPSDEEPAE
-521 RKRPEQPALA
+521 RKLPEQPALA
-531 AFVMPDAPPAPQ
+531 TFIMPEAPPEAAL
-543 EPAAVAAPVEAAA
+543 EKPAAKPAVQKPAPEAV
-556 PKATAPAQAP
+556 KAQPEQP
-566 AAAESGLIGRI
+566 GLLSRFFGA
-577 LRGLKNMF
+577 LKKMF
-585 AGEEKPVQQPQPAV
+585 AGEEAQPEQPQ
-599 VEEKAPEAAA
+599 EAPKEAK
-609 PRGERRNN
+609 PERQQDR
-617 RRQNNRRDRNNG
+617 RKRQNNRRDRN
-629 ERGERYGDRSER
+629 D
-641 NADRGAERNDRNGER
+641 RNDR
-656 NDRNAERSDRGDR
+656 SD
-669 QERGERND
+669 
-677 RNPRNDR
+677 
-684 NANRNERMTRDRDP
+684 RNERRDNRSDNN
-698 AAESREENRRNKRTN
+698 EGREQREDNRRNRREKQQQNVEDR
-713 PVTTEA
+713 EIRQQA
-719 RDDLQPGAEEAQQQ
+719 GDESDKSKQRDEQQ
-733 PRRERQPRRRQDE
+733 PRRERNRRRNDD
-746 KRQPVQEEKVVD
+746 KRQAQQEVKNLNREAPVEQQETEQEER
-758 IAPVVEE
+758 
-765 ATESDEHV
+765 T
-773 QVMPRRKPRQLNQK
+773 QVMPRRKQRQLAQK
-787 VRIETAEQTAARA
+787 VRFVSEQT
-800 FAPEEETAPVQEQT
+800 EETAIVAAETVADISPNTQLAKVDLPAVVDNSAEQ
-814 PELPTATDT
+814 
-823 HSEAD
+823 D
-828 ESEDRD
+828 ENGEGRD
-834 SNNSMPRR
+834 NAGMPRR

-865 PNQSPMPLTFA
+865 PAQSPMPLA
-876 AASPEMASGKVWIT
+876 VACASPEMASGKVWIR
-890 YPVAQA
+890 YPVARPEQLVEEAVVAEEIVAPVEAVQEVVTEAATVVEPQA
-896 TDEHE
+896 VESAP
-901 HEQSVVP
+901 Q
-908 EYGHQ
+908 
-913 DTADAVAVAAAASSA
+913 AVAVE
-928 QTADE
+928 TT
-933 VQPVHL
+933 H
-939 SEPQPEN
+939 
-946 MPEVTMVNTDETAAI
+946 PEVIAA
-961 ETPVNEEPAV
+961 PVDDAVHIIAEEDTVVAEQVAEEVEPA
-971 VSAADEPVADA
+971 AP
-982 VAQEAVPAKES
+982 
-993 QPAVE
+993 
-998 AVNEVEEIVAEAKQ
+998 VEEIVEAVTEDVVAEAPV
-1012 ADDKRIAEEASQQAA
+1012 AVEVNAEPAPVVAETIVPEVKHEPVV
-1027 EAAADVS
+1027 EAAARAHV
-1034 PSTAQQVE
+1034 
-1042 EVLSAPEAVAEPV
+1042 
-1055 VTSEPHA
+1055 
-1062 PVPAR
+1062 
-1067 DEPVNAPASAAQ
+1067 
-1079 EPATPEVAS
+1079 
-1088 APAAQPAIPEAASAP
+1088 
-1103 AAQPAATEAAP
+1103 
-1114 APVAQPAATEAASAP
+1114 
-1129 AAQPAATE
+1129 
-1137 AAPAP
+1137 
-1142 VTQPAA
+1142 
-1148 TEAASTPVAQPA
+1148 
-1160 ATEAAPAPVAQP
+1160 
-1172 AATEAASAP
+1172 
-1181 VAQPATTE
+1181 
-1189 AAPVA
+1189 
-1194 ASHAEPLYKHH
+1194 
-1205 ATAPMTKAPAPA
+1205 ATAPMTRAPAPE
-1217 YQPEPARQS
+1217 YVPEAPRQS

-1231 AFNFEGQGSAGGHA
+1231 NFNFDGKGSAGGHS

-1251 APATRPE
+1251 APATRPQSVE

>member
-45 KNTRIEPSLEAAFV
+45 KITRIEPSLEAAFV

-71 KEISREYFPSNY
+71 KEIAREYFPASYN
-83 SNHGRPN
+83 SHGRPN

-142 RIEGDDRTELKEALS
+142 RIEGDDRTELKEALAS
-157 ALELPE
+157 LELPD

-178 EALQWDLSFRMKHW
+178 EALQWDLSFRLKHW
-192 EAIKKAAESR
+192 EAIKKAADSR

-234 PKVLELARQH
+234 PKVMEMARQH
-244 IAALG
+244 ISALG

-291 IVIDTTEA
+291 IVIDSTEA

-345 IDFIDMTPVRHQR
+345 IDYIDMTPVRHQR

-406 RCSGTGTIRDNES
+406 RCSGTGTVRDNES

-434 ENTKEVHAIVPVQV
+434 ENTQEVHAIVPVPI

-456 REAVSAIEKRQGGV
+456 RSAVNAIETRQDGV
-470 RAIIVPNDQMQTPH
+470 RCVIVPNDQMETPH
-484 YSVLRVRS
+484 YHVLRVRK
-492 GEETQ
+492 GEETPM
-497 TLSYHLPKL
+497 LSYLLPKL
-506 HEAEMALPSEEEHAE
+506 HEEAMALPSEEDTPE

-531 AFVMPDAPPAPQ
+531 TFAMPDIPPAPPVS
-543 EPAAVAAPVEAAA
+543 EETVKATPAAQPASAAS
-556 PKATAPAQAP
+556 QS
-566 AAAESGLIGRI
+566 AEGPGLFSRI
-577 LRGLKNMF
+577 ISALKKMF
-585 AGEEKPVQQPQPAV
+585 AGEEESKPVEQPPV
-599 VEEKAPEAAA
+599 KVEEKQERPQ
-609 PRGERRNN
+609 ERRKP
-617 RRQNNRRDRNNG
+617 RQNNRRDRN
-629 ERGERYGDRSER
+629 DRR
-641 NADRGAERNDRNGER
+641 D
-656 NDRNAERSDRGDR
+656 
-669 QERGERND
+669 
-677 RNPRNDR
+677 
-684 NANRNERMTRDRDP
+684 NRNERNERNDGSEARETRED
-698 AAESREENRRNKRTN
+698 NRRNRREKPQNAETRDVRQTAVSDEAEK
-713 PVTTEA
+713 PKA
-719 RDDLQPGAEEAQQQ
+719 RDEQQ
-733 PRRERQPRRRQDE
+733 PRRERNRRRNDDKRQNQQDVTE
-746 KRQPVQEEKVVD
+746 REEQPVQVAEQEER
-758 IAPVVEE
+758 
-765 ATESDEHV
+765 V
-773 QVMPRRKPRQLNQK
+773 QTMPRRKQRQLNQK
-787 VRIETAEQTAARA
+787 VR
-800 FAPEEETAPVQEQT
+800 FDVAPEATETTEQPAVVTAQPSAVTGHVQNAPAQRTELAKIDLPAVVETSSEQQ
-814 PELPTATDT
+814 
-823 HSEAD
+823 D
-828 ESEDRD
+828 ENGENRD
-834 SNNSMPRR
+834 NNGMPRR

-865 PNQSPMPLTFA
+865 PTQSPMPLTVA
-876 AASPEMASGKVWIT
+876 CASPEMASGKVWIR
-890 YPVAQA
+890 YPVARAQESEMEQQEASAPIVAEVEQA
-896 TDEHE
+896 IVAVIEEAQAEAAVEVAEPQSPVAEPQTPAIETTHPEVIAAPVDE
-901 HEQSVVP
+901 QP
-908 EYGHQ
+908 Q
-913 DTADAVAVAAAASSA
+913 LIADADEAKAEETAAAA
-928 QTADE
+928 
-933 VQPVHL
+933 
-939 SEPQPEN
+939 
-946 MPEVTMVNTDETAAI
+946 
-961 ETPVNEEPAV
+961 TPA
-971 VSAADEPVADA
+971 EPVA
-982 VAQEAVPAKES
+982 E
-993 QPAVE
+993 
-998 AVNEVEEIVAEAKQ
+998 
-1012 ADDKRIAEEASQQAA
+1012 
-1027 EAAADVS
+1027 
-1034 PSTAQQVE
+1034 
-1042 EVLSAPEAVAEPV
+1042 
-1055 VTSEPHA
+1055 A
-1062 PVPAR
+1062 PV
-1067 DEPVNAPASAAQ
+1067 
-1079 EPATPEVAS
+1079 
-1088 APAAQPAIPEAASAP
+1088 
-1103 AAQPAATEAAP
+1103 TEE
-1114 APVAQPAATEAASAP
+1114 APVAQPPVEATPAEEEP
-1129 AAQPAATE
+1129 AAPVAEQPAAH
-1137 AAPAP
+1137 
-1142 VTQPAA
+1142 V
-1148 TEAASTPVAQPA
+1148 PVAKPA
-1160 ATEAAPAPVAQP
+1160 VESEVAAERAVVVKPPVEAVEPAPVAKPPVEAVEPTPVVEP
-1172 AATEAASAP
+1172 ALVAKPTIVAS
-1181 VAQPATTE
+1181 
-1189 AAPVA
+1189 
-1194 ASHAEPLYKHH
+1194 SAELKKARSH
-1205 ATAPMTKAPAPA
+1205 ATAPMTRAPAPE
-1217 YQPEPARQS
+1217 YTPEAPRQS

-1231 AFNFEGQGSAGGHA
+1231 SFDFDGKGSAGGHS
-1245 ATHQAT
+1245 ATHHAT
-1251 APATRPE
+1251 AAPTRPQSAE

>member
-45 KNTRIEPSLEAAFV
+45 KITRIEPSLEAAFV

-71 KEISREYFPSNY
+71 KEIAREYFPANY
-83 SNHGRPN
+83 SSHGRPN

-142 RIEGDDRTELKEALS
+142 RIEGDDRTELKEALAS
-157 ALELPE
+157 LELPD

-178 EALQWDLSFRMKHW
+178 EALQWDLSFRLKHW
-192 EAIKKAAESR
+192 EAIQKAAESR

-234 PKVLELARQH
+234 PKVMEMARQH

-291 IVIDTTEA
+291 IVIDSTEA

-406 RCSGTGTIRDNES
+406 RCSGTGTVRDNES

-434 ENTKEVHAIVPVQV
+434 ENTQEVHAIVPVPI

-456 REAVSAIEKRQGGV
+456 RTAVNAIETRQNGV
-470 RAIIVPNDQMQTPH
+470 RCVIVPNDQMETPH
-484 YSVLRVRS
+484 YSVLRVRK
-492 GEETQ
+492 GEETP
-497 TLSYHLPKL
+497 TLSYLLPKL
-506 HEAEMALPSEEEHAE
+506 HEEAMALPTEEEYVE
-521 RKRPEQPALA
+521 RKQPEQPALA
-531 AFVMPDAPPAPQ
+531 TFAMPDVPPAPALQ
-543 EPAAVAAPVEAAA
+543 EPVAKPVAAPKVAATAAATAAQPGLISRFFGALKSIFSGSEEVKPVEQPA
-556 PKATAPAQAP
+556 PKA
-566 AAAESGLIGRI
+566 
-577 LRGLKNMF
+577 
-585 AGEEKPVQQPQPAV
+585 EEKTERQQD
-599 VEEKAPEAAA
+599 
-609 PRGERRNN
+609 RRKP
-617 RRQNNRRDRNNG
+617 RQNNRRDRN
-629 ERGERYGDRSER
+629 ERRDNRD
-641 NADRGAERNDRNGER
+641 N
-656 NDRNAERSDRGDR
+656 RGDR
-669 QERGERND
+669 D
-677 RNPRNDR
+677 
-684 NANRNERMTRDRDP
+684 NRNERSENGENRD
-698 AAESREENRRNKRTN
+698 ENRRNR
-713 PVTTEA
+713 
-719 RDDLQPGAEEAQQQ
+719 RQAQQQ
-733 PRRERQPRRRQDE
+733 NAETRDNRQQSSDVADKAKSGDEQQAPRRERNRRRNDD
-746 KRQPVQEEKVVD
+746 KRQAQQEVKELNLAEQPAQDSEQEERVRQ
-758 IAPVVEE
+758 PQ
-765 ATESDEHV
+765 T
-773 QVMPRRKPRQLNQK
+773 RRKQRQLNQK
-787 VRIETAEQTAARA
+787 VRFTDSAPVEAEVATAAIVAETAVAQPVEQSAPAQRTELAKVDLPAVV
-800 FAPEEETAPVQEQT
+800 APEQE
-814 PELPTATDT
+814 DNN
-823 HSEAD
+823 EA
-828 ESEDRD
+828 RD
-834 SNNSMPRR
+834 NNGMPRR

-865 PNQSPMPLTFA
+865 PVQSPMPLTVA
-876 AASPEMASGKVWIT
+876 CASPELASGKVWIS
-890 YPVAQA
+890 YPVARTQ
-896 TDEHE
+896 DMQVE
-901 HEQSVVP
+901 EQREQKLELEQNASV
-908 EYGHQ
+908 
-913 DTADAVAVAAAASSA
+913 AVEPQVAAAVVEHIADVPA
-928 QTADE
+928 QADV
-933 VQPVHL
+933 VQPDV
-939 SEPQPEN
+939 S
-946 MPEVTMVNTDETAAI
+946 VAETQ
-961 ETPVNEEPAV
+961 T
-971 VSAADEPVADA
+971 
-982 VAQEAVPAKES
+982 
-993 QPAVE
+993 
-998 AVNEVEEIVAEAKQ
+998 IVAE
-1012 ADDKRIAEEASQQAA
+1012 
-1027 EAAADVS
+1027 
-1034 PSTAQQVE
+1034 TA
-1042 EVLSAPEAVAEPV
+1042 
-1055 VTSEPHA
+1055 H
-1062 PVPAR
+1062 
-1067 DEPVNAPASAAQ
+1067 
-1079 EPATPEVAS
+1079 PEV
-1088 APAAQPAIPEAASAP
+1088 I
-1103 AAQPAATEAAP
+1103 
-1114 APVAQPAATEAASAP
+1114 
-1129 AAQPAATE
+1129 
-1137 AAPAP
+1137 
-1142 VTQPAA
+1142 
-1148 TEAASTPVAQPA
+1148 
-1160 ATEAAPAPVAQP
+1160 
-1172 AATEAASAP
+1172 
-1181 VAQPATTE
+1181 

-1194 ASHAEPLYKHH
+1194 EQPQIIAAADAPVAEQIAAQAEPVAEITPTAVAEEPVETVASQPEVVEEVIEVAPVVETAPIVEAPKDVMTAVAPAAVTDVATASAGAELIHSH
-1205 ATAPMTKAPAPA
+1205 ATAPMTRAPAPE
-1217 YQPEPARQS
+1217 YVPEAPRHS
-1226 DWVRP
+1226 DWQRP
-1231 AFNFEGQGSAGGHA
+1231 AFAFEGKGAAGGHSA
-1245 ATHQAT
+1245 SHQAT
-1251 APATRPE
+1251 APATRPQPVE

>member
-45 KNTRIEPSLEAAFV
+45 KITRIEPSLEAAFV

-71 KEISREYFPSNY
+71 KEIAREYFPANY
-83 SNHGRPN
+83 NSHGRPN

-142 RIEGDDRTELKEALS
+142 RIEGDDRTELKEALAS
-157 ALELPE
+157 LELPD

-178 EALQWDLSFRMKHW
+178 EALQWDLSFRLKHW
-192 EAIKKAAESR
+192 EAIQKAADSR

-291 IVIDTTEA
+291 IVIDSTEA

-406 RCSGTGTIRDNES
+406 RCSGTGTVRDNES

-434 ENTKEVHAIVPVQV
+434 ENTKEVHAIVPVPI

-456 REAVSAIEKRQGGV
+456 RAAVSAIETRQADV
-470 RAIIVPNDQMQTPH
+470 RVIIVPNDQMETPH
-484 YSVLRVRS
+484 YSVLRVRK
-492 GEETQ
+492 GEETS
-497 TLSYHLPKL
+497 TLSYLLPKL
-506 HEAEMALPSEEEHAE
+506 HEEEMAMPSDEEPAE
-521 RKRPEQPALA
+521 RKLPEQPALA
-531 AFVMPDAPPAPQ
+531 AFVMPDAPPAPAQ
-543 EPAAVAAPVEAAA
+543 EEPARAAATVAPAASAPKAAA
-556 PKATAPAQAP
+556 PAQP
-566 AAAESGLIGRI
+566 GLVARFFSA
-577 LRGLKNMF
+577 LKNMF
-585 AGEEKPVQQPQPAV
+585 SSEEETKPAEVQVEKKAEEKSERQQDRR
-599 VEEKAPEAAA
+599 K
-609 PRGERRNN
+609 PRS
-617 RRQNNRRDRNNG
+617 NNRRDRN
-629 ERGERYGDRSER
+629 DRRDNRDNRDSRENRDSRAENSEGR
-641 NADRGAERNDRNGER
+641 
-656 NDRNAERSDRGDR
+656 
-669 QERGERND
+669 
-677 RNPRNDR
+677 
-684 NANRNERMTRDRDP
+684 
-698 AAESREENRRNKRTN
+698 ESREENRRNRREKQQQNAEPREIRQ
-713 PVTTEA
+713 TTVEDSEKGKA
-719 RDDLQPGAEEAQQQ
+719 RDEQQ
-733 PRRERQPRRRQDE
+733 PRRERNRRRNDD
-746 KRQPVQEEKVVD
+746 KRQVQQEAKAQTREEPVVQESEQ
-758 IAPVVEE
+758 EE
-765 ATESDEHV
+765 RV
-773 QVMPRRKPRQLNQK
+773 QTMPRRKPRQLAQK
-787 VRIETAEQTAARA
+787 VRIESAAAEQVVEPVAAPQVAEAPVVQPEAAAPRTELAKVDLPAVVETTAEHDDNGEAR
-800 FAPEEETAPVQEQT
+800 
-814 PELPTATDT
+814 
-823 HSEAD
+823 
-828 ESEDRD
+828 ES
-834 SNNSMPRR
+834 NGMPRR

-865 PNQSPMPLTFA
+865 PTQSPMPLTVA
-876 AASPEMASGKVWIT
+876 CASPEMASGKVWIR
-890 YPVAQA
+890 YPVVRPQDQQQEDVQVQEFSTTAA
-896 TDEHE
+896 EP
-901 HEQSVVP
+901 VVAP
-908 EYGHQ
+908 VAAAEP
-913 DTADAVAVAAAASSA
+913 AVSDVIAPAVAAESA
-928 QTADE
+928 
-933 VQPVHL
+933 V
-939 SEPQPEN
+939 
-946 MPEVTMVNTDETAAI
+946 
-961 ETPVNEEPAV
+961 
-971 VSAADEPVADA
+971 EPVATTEPVAVINEPEVPVVETTHPEAIAAPVDEQPQLIA
-982 VAQEAVPAKES
+982 EADEAVAEEVVAEAVDVVAQEAVEP
-993 QPAVE
+993 E
-998 AVNEVEEIVAEAKQ
+998 A
-1012 ADDKRIAEEASQQAA
+1012 
-1027 EAAADVS
+1027 
-1034 PSTAQQVE
+1034 
-1042 EVLSAPEAVAEPV
+1042 AVAEPV
-1055 VTSEPHA
+1055 AVEETAVVVEEAPVVSEP
-1062 PVPAR
+1062 VV
-1067 DEPVNAPASAAQ
+1067 EP
-1079 EPATPEVAS
+1079 
-1088 APAAQPAIPEAASAP
+1088 APAAE
-1103 AAQPAATEAAP
+1103 
-1114 APVAQPAATEAASAP
+1114 PVVA
-1129 AAQPAATE
+1129 
-1137 AAPAP
+1137 
-1142 VTQPAA
+1142 TQPVV
-1148 TEAASTPVAQPA
+1148 T
-1160 ATEAAPAPVAQP
+1160 
-1172 AATEAASAP
+1172 
-1181 VAQPATTE
+1181 
-1189 AAPVA
+1189 AAPVVKVA
-1194 ASHAEPLYKHH
+1194 NRH
-1205 ATAPMTKAPAPA
+1205 ATAPMTRAPAPD
-1217 YQPEPARQS
+1217 YVPEAPRQS
-1226 DWVRP
+1226 EWVRP
-1231 AFNFEGQGSAGGHA
+1231 NFDFDGKGSAGGHS
-1245 ATHQAT
+1245 ATHKA
-1251 APATRPE
+1251 AAGPTRPQPVE

>member
-45 KNTRIEPSLEAAFV
+45 KITRIEPSLEAAFV

-71 KEISREYFPSNY
+71 KEIAREYFPANY
-83 SNHGRPN
+83 NAHGRPN

-142 RIEGDDRTELKEALS
+142 RIEGDDRTELKEALAS
-157 ALELPE
+157 LELPD

-178 EALQWDLSFRMKHW
+178 EALQWDLSFRLKHW
-192 EAIKKAAESR
+192 EAIQKAAESR

-234 PKVLELARQH
+234 PKVMEMARQH
-244 IAALG
+244 ISALG

-291 IVIDTTEA
+291 IVIDSTEA

-406 RCSGTGTIRDNES
+406 RCSGTGTVRDNES

-434 ENTKEVHAIVPVQV
+434 ENTKEVHAIVPVPI

-456 REAVSAIEKRQGGV
+456 RAAISAIESRQGDV
-470 RAIIVPNDQMQTPH
+470 RCIIVPNDQMETPH
-484 YSVLRVRS
+484 YSVLRVRK
-492 GEETQ
+492 GEETT
-497 TLSYHLPKL
+497 TLSYLLPKL
-506 HEAEMALPSEEEHAE
+506 HEEAMALPVEEEFVE
-521 RKRPEQPALA
+521 RKLPEQPALA
-531 AFVMPDAPPAPQ
+531 TFVMPEVPPTSAT
-543 EPAAVAAPVEAAA
+543 EKAAVAAAPQPKAAVAAAPAAPGLISRFFGALKNLFAGTPEAPVEAQ
-556 PKATAPAQAP
+556 P
-566 AAAESGLIGRI
+566 
-577 LRGLKNMF
+577 
-585 AGEEKPVQQPQPAV
+585 EKQEAKPERQQ
-599 VEEKAPEAAA
+599 
-609 PRGERRNN
+609 ERRKP
-617 RRQNNRRDRNNG
+617 RQNNRRDRND
-629 ERGERYGDRSER
+629 RGDRNDRRGDR
-641 NADRGAERNDRNGER
+641 NERNDRGE
-656 NDRNAERSDRGDR
+656 NAEGR
-669 QERGERND
+669 E
-677 RNPRNDR
+677 PRE
-684 NANRNERMTRDRDP
+684 NREG
-698 AAESREENRRNKRTN
+698 REDNRRNRREKPQQTG
-713 PVTTEA
+713 EA
-719 RDDLQPGAEEAQQQ
+719 RENRQVAAVDDSEKAKSRDDQQQ
-733 PRRERQPRRRQDE
+733 SRRERNRRRNDE
-746 KRQPVQEEKVVD
+746 KRQQPQEAKQQTREEQPVVVDEAAQEER
-758 IAPVVEE
+758 
-765 ATESDEHV
+765 V
-773 QVMPRRKPRQLNQK
+773 QTMPRRKPRQLSQK
-787 VRIETAEQTAARA
+787 VRIETPEQTAARELIA
-800 FAPEEETAPVQEQT
+800 DEPQQEEAPRTALAKVDLPAVVDAPVQTEQDDSA
-814 PELPTATDT
+814 EG
-823 HSEAD
+823 
-828 ESEDRD
+828 RD
-834 SNNSMPRR
+834 NNGMPRR

-865 PNQSPMPLTFA
+865 PTQSPMPLTVA
-876 AASPEMASGKVWIT
+876 CASPELASGKVWIR
-890 YPVAQA
+890 YPVAQVQDQA
-896 TDEHE
+896 IVDAPVDQEEIAQPIVAETV
-901 HEQSVVP
+901 EQAVAPIAAAEPVAPAAVEAPVQPAEAVEPETVVEP
-908 EYGHQ
+908 
-913 DTADAVAVAAAASSA
+913 VAVAAEEAA
-928 QTADE
+928 
-933 VQPVHL
+933 P
-939 SEPQPEN
+939 
-946 MPEVTMVNTDETAAI
+946 
-961 ETPVNEEPAV
+961 
-971 VSAADEPVADA
+971 
-982 VAQEAVPAKES
+982 AQEEAPA
-993 QPAVE
+993 PV
-998 AVNEVEEIVAEAKQ
+998 VA
-1012 ADDKRIAEEASQQAA
+1012 
-1027 EAAADVS
+1027 
-1034 PSTAQQVE
+1034 
-1042 EVLSAPEAVAEPV
+1042 EAVAEEPV
-1055 VTSEPHA
+1055 VVEEA
-1062 PVPAR
+1062 PVQPVAETTAPVEEANVEAPTAA
-1067 DEPVNAPASAAQ
+1067 EPVVEAPVV
-1079 EPATPEVAS
+1079 ATPEVE
-1088 APAAQPAIPEAASAP
+1088 APVVVATPVVEAP
-1103 AAQPAATEAAP
+1103 VVAP
-1114 APVAQPAATEAASAP
+1114 APVAAEPAS
-1129 AAQPAATE
+1129 
-1137 AAPAP
+1137 
-1142 VTQPAA
+1142 
-1148 TEAASTPVAQPA
+1148 
-1160 ATEAAPAPVAQP
+1160 
-1172 AATEAASAP
+1172 
-1181 VAQPATTE
+1181 
-1189 AAPVA
+1189 VA
-1194 ASHAEPLYKHH
+1194 AHH
-1205 ATAPMTKAPAPA
+1205 STAPMTRAPAPA
-1217 YQPEPARQS
+1217 YVPEAPRHS

-1231 AFNFEGQGSAGGHA
+1231 AFDFDGKGSAGGHS
-1245 ATHQAT
+1245 ATHTAT
-1251 APATRPE
+1251 SGPTRPQPVE

>member
-45 KNTRIEPSLEAAFV
+45 KITRIEPSLEAAFV

-71 KEISREYFPSNY
+71 KEIAREYFPANY
-83 SNHGRPN
+83 NAHGRPN

-142 RIEGDDRTELKEALS
+142 RIEGDDRTELKEALAS
-157 ALELPE
+157 LELPD

-178 EALQWDLSFRMKHW
+178 EALQWDLSFRLKHW
-192 EAIKKAAESR
+192 EAIQKAAESR

-249 RPDFSSKIKLYTG
+249 RPDFTSKIKLYTG

-319 AFNTNLEAADEIAR
+319 AYNTNLEAADEIAR

-406 RCSGTGTIRDNES
+406 RCSGTGTVRDNES

-434 ENTKEVHAIVPVQV
+434 ENTKEVHAIVPVPV

-456 REAVSAIEKRQGGV
+456 RAAVSAIEARQGGV
-470 RAIIVPNDQMQTPH
+470 RCIIVPNDQMQTPH
-484 YSVLRVRS
+484 YHVLRVRK
-492 GEETQ
+492 GEETT
-497 TLSYHLPKL
+497 TLSYLLPKL
-506 HEAEMALPSEEEHAE
+506 HEEEMSLPSDEEPAE
-521 RKRPEQPALA
+521 RKLPEQPALA
-531 AFVMPDAPPAPQ
+531 TFIMPEAPPEAALEKPAAKPAAQ
-543 EPAAVAAPVEAAA
+543 KPEAAVA
-556 PKATAPAQAP
+556 KAQPAQP
-566 AAAESGLIGRI
+566 GLLSRFFGA
-577 LRGLKNMF
+577 LKKMF
-585 AGEEKPVQQPQPAV
+585 AGEEIQPEQPKEEPKAAKPERQQD
-599 VEEKAPEAAA
+599 
-609 PRGERRNN
+609 RRK
-617 RRQNNRRDRNNG
+617 RQNNRRDRN
-629 ERGERYGDRSER
+629 DRS
-641 NADRGAERNDRNGER
+641 DRNDRN
-656 NDRNAERSDRGDR
+656 DRRDNRDNRS
-669 QERGERND
+669 EN
-677 RNPRNDR
+677 
-684 NANRNERMTRDRDP
+684 NEG
-698 AAESREENRRNKRTN
+698 REQREDNRRNRREKQQQNVEDR
-713 PVTTEA
+713 EIRQQA
-719 RDDLQPGAEEAQQQ
+719 GDESEKSKQRDDQQ
-733 PRRERQPRRRQDE
+733 PRRERSRRRNDE
-746 KRQPVQEEKVVD
+746 KRQAQQEVKNLNREEPVEQQDGEQEER
-758 IAPVVEE
+758 
-765 ATESDEHV
+765 T
-773 QVMPRRKPRQLNQK
+773 QVMPRRKQRQLAQK
-787 VRIETAEQTAARA
+787 VR
-800 FAPEEETAPVQEQT
+800 FA
-814 PELPTATDT
+814 
-823 HSEAD
+823 SEATE
-828 ESEDRD
+828 ESAIVPVETRESSAGTQLAKVDLPAVVDNNVEQDDNGENRD
-834 SNNSMPRR
+834 NAGMPRR

-865 PNQSPMPLTFA
+865 PTQSPMPLTIA
-876 AASPEMASGKVWIT
+876 CASPEMASGKVWIR
-890 YPVAQA
+890 YPVARP
-896 TDEHE
+896 
-901 HEQSVVP
+901 EQVV
-908 EYGHQ
+908 E
-913 DTADAVAVAAAASSA
+913 
-928 QTADE
+928 E
-933 VQPVHL
+933 QPVT
-939 SEPQPEN
+939 E
-946 MPEVTMVNTDETAAI
+946 EVIAPAA
-961 ETPVNEEPAV
+961 
-971 VSAADEPVADA
+971 
-982 VAQEAVPAKES
+982 
-993 QPAVE
+993 AVE
-998 AVNEVEEIVAEAKQ
+998 AVVTEAPTVVEPEVVEPEVVEAEAPHAVEVETTHPEVIAAPVDAAPQ
-1012 ADDKRIAEEASQQAA
+1012 LIAEEDAVVA
-1027 EAAADVS
+1027 
-1034 PSTAQQVE
+1034 E
-1042 EVLSAPEAVAEPV
+1042 EVAEEAEPV
-1055 VTSEPHA
+1055 AAVEETAET
-1062 PVPAR
+1062 VVETTTEEVVQ
-1067 DEPVNAPASAAQ
+1067 DVEIQVEPVVEEAKA
-1079 EPATPEVAS
+1079 PEVKPEPVVS
-1088 APAAQPAIPEAASAP
+1088 APAA
-1103 AAQPAATEAAP
+1103 
-1114 APVAQPAATEAASAP
+1114 
-1129 AAQPAATE
+1129 
-1137 AAPAP
+1137 
-1142 VTQPAA
+1142 
-1148 TEAASTPVAQPA
+1148 
-1160 ATEAAPAPVAQP
+1160 
-1172 AATEAASAP
+1172 
-1181 VAQPATTE
+1181 
-1189 AAPVA
+1189 
-1194 ASHAEPLYKHH
+1194 SHV
-1205 ATAPMTKAPAPA
+1205 ATAPMTRAPAPD
-1217 YQPEPARQS
+1217 YVPEAPRHS

-1231 AFNFEGQGSAGGHA
+1231 AFSFDGKGAAGGHS

-1251 APATRPE
+1251 APATRPQSVE

>member
-45 KNTRIEPSLEAAFV
+45 KITRIEPSLEAAFV

-71 KEISREYFPSNY
+71 KEIAREYFPANY
-83 SNHGRPN
+83 NSHGRPN

-142 RIEGDDRTELKEALS
+142 RIEGDDRTELKEALAS
-157 ALELPE
+157 LELPD

-178 EALQWDLSFRMKHW
+178 EALQWDLSFRLKHW
-192 EAIKKAAESR
+192 EAIQKAADSR

-291 IVIDTTEA
+291 IVIDSTEA

-406 RCSGTGTIRDNES
+406 RCSGTGTVRDNES

-434 ENTKEVHAIVPVQV
+434 ENTKEVHAIVPVPI

-456 REAVSAIEKRQGGV
+456 RAAVSAIETRQADV
-470 RAIIVPNDQMQTPH
+470 RVIIVPNDQMETPH
-484 YSVLRVRS
+484 YSVLRVRK
-492 GEETQ
+492 GEETS
-497 TLSYHLPKL
+497 TLSYLLPKL
-506 HEAEMALPSEEEHAE
+506 HEEEMAMPSDEEPAE
-521 RKRPEQPALA
+521 RKLPEQPALA
-531 AFVMPDAPPAPQ
+531 AFVMPDAPPAPAQ
-543 EPAAVAAPVEAAA
+543 EEPARAAATVAPAASAPKAAA
-556 PKATAPAQAP
+556 PAQP
-566 AAAESGLIGRI
+566 GLVARFFSA
-577 LRGLKNMF
+577 LKNMF
-585 AGEEKPVQQPQPAV
+585 SSEEETKPAEVQVEKKAEEKSERQQDRR
-599 VEEKAPEAAA
+599 K
-609 PRGERRNN
+609 PRS
-617 RRQNNRRDRNNG
+617 NNRRDRN
-629 ERGERYGDRSER
+629 DRRDNRDNRDSRENRDSRAENSEGR
-641 NADRGAERNDRNGER
+641 
-656 NDRNAERSDRGDR
+656 
-669 QERGERND
+669 
-677 RNPRNDR
+677 
-684 NANRNERMTRDRDP
+684 
-698 AAESREENRRNKRTN
+698 ESREENRRNRREKQQQNAEPREIRQ
-713 PVTTEA
+713 TTVEDSEKGKA
-719 RDDLQPGAEEAQQQ
+719 RDEQQ
-733 PRRERQPRRRQDE
+733 PRRERNRRRNDD
-746 KRQPVQEEKVVD
+746 KRQVQQEAKAQTREEPVVQESEQ
-758 IAPVVEE
+758 EE
-765 ATESDEHV
+765 RV
-773 QVMPRRKPRQLNQK
+773 QTMPRRKPRQLAQK
-787 VRIETAEQTAARA
+787 VRIESAAAEQVVEPVAAPQVAEAPVVQPEAAAPRTELAKVDLPAVVETAA
-800 FAPEEETAPVQEQT
+800 EHDENG
-814 PELPTATDT
+814 
-823 HSEAD
+823 EAR
-828 ESEDRD
+828 ES
-834 SNNSMPRR
+834 NGMPRR

-865 PNQSPMPLTFA
+865 PTQSPMPLTVA
-876 AASPEMASGKVWIT
+876 CASPEMASGKVWIR
-890 YPVAQA
+890 YPVVRPQDQQQEDVQVQEFSTTAA
-896 TDEHE
+896 EP
-901 HEQSVVP
+901 VVAP
-908 EYGHQ
+908 VAAAEP
-913 DTADAVAVAAAASSA
+913 AVSDVIAPAVAAESA
-928 QTADE
+928 
-933 VQPVHL
+933 V
-939 SEPQPEN
+939 
-946 MPEVTMVNTDETAAI
+946 
-961 ETPVNEEPAV
+961 
-971 VSAADEPVADA
+971 EPVATTEPVAVINEPEVPVVETTHPEAIAAPVDEQPQLIA
-982 VAQEAVPAKES
+982 EADEAVAEEVVAEAVDVVAQEAVEP
-993 QPAVE
+993 E
-998 AVNEVEEIVAEAKQ
+998 A
-1012 ADDKRIAEEASQQAA
+1012 
-1027 EAAADVS
+1027 
-1034 PSTAQQVE
+1034 
-1042 EVLSAPEAVAEPV
+1042 AVAEPV
-1055 VTSEPHA
+1055 AVEEAAVVVEEAPVVSEP
-1062 PVPAR
+1062 VV
-1067 DEPVNAPASAAQ
+1067 EP
-1079 EPATPEVAS
+1079 
-1088 APAAQPAIPEAASAP
+1088 APAAE
-1103 AAQPAATEAAP
+1103 
-1114 APVAQPAATEAASAP
+1114 PVVA
-1129 AAQPAATE
+1129 
-1137 AAPAP
+1137 
-1142 VTQPAA
+1142 TQPVV
-1148 TEAASTPVAQPA
+1148 T
-1160 ATEAAPAPVAQP
+1160 
-1172 AATEAASAP
+1172 
-1181 VAQPATTE
+1181 
-1189 AAPVA
+1189 AAPVVKVA
-1194 ASHAEPLYKHH
+1194 NRH
-1205 ATAPMTKAPAPA
+1205 ATAPMTRAPAPD
-1217 YQPEPARQS
+1217 YVPEAPRQS
-1226 DWVRP
+1226 EWVRP
-1231 AFNFEGQGSAGGHA
+1231 NFDFDGKGSAGGHS
-1245 ATHQAT
+1245 ATHKA
-1251 APATRPE
+1251 AAGPTRPQPVE

>member
-45 KNTRIEPSLEAAFV
+45 KITRIEPSLEAAFV

-71 KEISREYFPSNY
+71 KEIAREYFPANY
-83 SNHGRPN
+83 NAHGRPN

-142 RIEGDDRTELKEALS
+142 RIEGDDRTELKEALAS
-157 ALELPE
+157 LELPD

-178 EALQWDLSFRMKHW
+178 EALQWDLSFRLKHW
-192 EAIKKAAESR
+192 EAIQKAAESR

-291 IVIDTTEA
+291 IVIDSTEA

-406 RCSGTGTIRDNES
+406 RCSGTGTVRDNES

-434 ENTKEVHAIVPVQV
+434 ENTQEVHAIVPVPI

-456 REAVSAIEKRQGGV
+456 RTAVNAIETRQDGV
-470 RAIIVPNDQMQTPH
+470 RCVIVPNDQMETPH
-484 YSVLRVRS
+484 YSVLRVRK
-492 GEETQ
+492 GEETP
-497 TLSYHLPKL
+497 TLSYMLPKL
-506 HEAEMALPSEEEHAE
+506 HEEAMALPSEEEFAE

-531 AFVMPDAPPAPQ
+531 TFAMPEVPPAPTPA
-543 EPAAVAAPVEAAA
+543 EPPVKAAA
-556 PKATAPAQAP
+556 PKAAVAP
-566 AAAESGLIGRI
+566 AAPAEPGLLSRFFGALKSLFSGSEEV
-577 LRGLKNMF
+577 KP
-585 AGEEKPVQQPQPAV
+585 AEQPAPKAAEKPERQQD
-599 VEEKAPEAAA
+599 
-609 PRGERRNN
+609 RRK
-617 RRQNNRRDRNNG
+617 RQNNRRDRNDRN
-629 ERGERYGDRSER
+629 ERRDNRDNRGERSE
-641 NADRGAERNDRNGER
+641 NGE
-656 NDRNAERSDRGDR
+656 
-669 QERGERND
+669 
-677 RNPRNDR
+677 
-684 NANRNERMTRDRDP
+684 NRD
-698 AAESREENRRNKRTN
+698 ENRRNRRN
-713 PVTTEA
+713 AQQNAEN
-719 RDDLQPGAEEAQQQ
+719 RDNRQQATDVADKAKSGDEQQQ
-733 PRRERQPRRRQDE
+733 PRRERNRRRSDDKRQAQQEVKALNLDEQQTPETEQEERVRQAQPRRKQ
-746 KRQPVQEEKVVD
+746 
-758 IAPVVEE
+758 
-765 ATESDEHV
+765 
-773 QVMPRRKPRQLNQK
+773 RQLNQK
-787 VRIETAEQTAARA
+787 VRYHDQASEVAEVETATTEESIVAPVAAQTAPAQSTELVKVPLPVVTEA
-800 FAPEEETAPVQEQT
+800 APEQ
-814 PELPTATDT
+814 DDNG
-823 HSEAD
+823 EA
-828 ESEDRD
+828 RD
-834 SNNSMPRR
+834 NAGMPRR

-865 PNQSPMPLTFA
+865 PLQSPMPLTVA
-876 AASPEMASGKVWIT
+876 CASPEMASGKVWIR
-890 YPVAQA
+890 YPVARPQDAQPEAQEIEQVQA
-896 TDEHE
+896 
-901 HEQSVVP
+901 QPVVTEP
-908 EYGHQ
+908 Q
-913 DTADAVAVAAAASSA
+913 AVAAAVEA
-928 QTADE
+928 
-933 VQPVHL
+933 V
-939 SEPQPEN
+939 
-946 MPEVTMVNTDETAAI
+946 AA
-961 ETPVNEEPAV
+961 VEPAV
-971 VSAADEPVADA
+971 ETVVETVTEAPVQAEAVVETTHPEVIAAPVVEQPQVIADADVPVAEEVAAQAEPVAETQETAPVVEETPDVVTVEPETMTVVPDV
-982 VAQEAVPAKES
+982 VAAES
-993 QPAVE
+993 VAVE
-998 AVNEVEEIVAEAKQ
+998 PEVVAEPEV
-1012 ADDKRIAEEASQQAA
+1012 IAEPVAAPVIVEAPTAPAPVSEPVVVAPIA
-1027 EAAADVS
+1027 EAAAPV
-1034 PSTAQQVE
+1034 
-1042 EVLSAPEAVAEPV
+1042 VAEPV
-1055 VTSEPHA
+1055 
-1062 PVPAR
+1062 
-1067 DEPVNAPASAAQ
+1067 
-1079 EPATPEVAS
+1079 
-1088 APAAQPAIPEAASAP
+1088 
-1103 AAQPAATEAAP
+1103 
-1114 APVAQPAATEAASAP
+1114 
-1129 AAQPAATE
+1129 
-1137 AAPAP
+1137 
-1142 VTQPAA
+1142 
-1148 TEAASTPVAQPA
+1148 
-1160 ATEAAPAPVAQP
+1160 
-1172 AATEAASAP
+1172 
-1181 VAQPATTE
+1181 
-1189 AAPVA
+1189 
-1194 ASHAEPLYKHH
+1194 AEHSH
-1205 ATAPMTKAPAPA
+1205 ATAPMTRAPAPE
-1217 YQPEPARQS
+1217 YVPEAPRHS
-1226 DWVRP
+1226 DWQRP
-1231 AFNFEGQGSAGGHA
+1231 AFAFDGKGAAGGH
-1245 ATHQAT
+1245 T
-1251 APATRPE
+1251 ASHSASAGPTRPQPVE

>member
-45 KNTRIEPSLEAAFV
+45 KITRIEPSLEAAFV

-83 SNHGRPN
+83 SSHGRPN

-104 IDKEERGNKGAA
+104 VDKEERGNKGAA

-157 ALELPE
+157 SLQLPD

-178 EALQWDLSFRMKHW
+178 DALQWDLSFRLKHW
-192 EAIKKAAESR
+192 DAIKKAAEGR

-215 VRAFRDYLRQD
+215 VRAFRDYLRPD

-234 PKVLELARQH
+234 PKVLELAKEH

-249 RPDFSSKIKLYTG
+249 RPDFSSKIKLYSG

-358 AVENRLREAVRQDR
+358 EVENRLRDAVRQDR
-372 ARIQISHISRFGLL
+372 ARIQIGRISRFGLL

-406 RCSGTGTIRDNES
+406 RCSGTGTVRDNES

-434 ENTKEVHAIVPVQV
+434 ENTHEVHAIVPVQI

-456 REAVSAIEKRQGGV
+456 RESVNAIEKRQGGV
-470 RAIIVPNDQMQTPH
+470 RAVIVPNDQMQTPH
-484 YSVLRVRS
+484 YSVLRVRK
-492 GEETQ
+492 GEEVPS
-497 TLSYHLPKL
+497 LSYLLPQL
-506 HEAEMALPSEEEHAE
+506 HEAEMAQPQEEATIE

-531 AFVMPDAPPAPQ
+531 TFSLPTEVPP
-543 EPAAVAAPVEAAA
+543 E
-556 PKATAPAQAP
+556 TAPAANVKPTAAP
-566 AAAESGLIGRI
+566 QSATAVVAEQPGFLSRLLSGLK
-577 LRGLKNMF
+577 GLF
-585 AGEEKPVQQPQPAV
+585 GGSTETEVKPVE
-599 VEEKAPEAAA
+599 VEKTETNENRRNDRRN
-609 PRGERRNN
+609 PRRQNNGRKDRGDRTPREGRDNNSRDNNARDNGNRDNANRDNSNREGRDDQRRNN
-617 RRQNNRRDRNNG
+617 RRPAQQATAPQAQT
-629 ERGERYGDRSER
+629 EVVE
-641 NADRGAERNDRNGER
+641 ADKAQREEQPAR
-656 NDRNAERSDRGDR
+656 RGDR
-669 QERGERND
+669 Q
-677 RNPRNDR
+677 
-684 NANRNERMTRDRDP
+684 
-698 AAESREENRRNKRTN
+698 
-713 PVTTEA
+713 
-719 RDDLQPGAEEAQQQ
+719 
-733 PRRERQPRRRQDE
+733 RRRTQDD
-746 KRQPVQEEKVVD
+746 KRQVSQDVKAKVDAD
-758 IAPVVEE
+758 IVTAVVEE
-765 ATESDEHV
+765 AQPEQEERQ
-773 QVMPRRKPRQLNQK
+773 QVMQRRQRRQLNQK
-787 VRIETAEQTAARA
+787 VRIQSANDELNVLETPVSEPVSHIA
-800 FAPEEETAPVQEQT
+800 APVVQEEVKLLPQT
-814 PELPTATDT
+814 SAQADDEATN
-823 HSEAD
+823 
-828 ESEDRD
+828 DRNG
-834 SNNSMPRR
+834 NNENGMPRR

-865 PNQSPMPLTFA
+865 PTQSAMPLAGAF
-876 AASPEMASGKVWIT
+876 ASPEMASGKVWVR
-890 YPVAQA
+890 YPVAQPFEPA
-896 TDEHE
+896 FVENPVE
-901 HEQSVVP
+901 EQQPVEYVQEVTAVV
-908 EYGHQ
+908 EQ
-913 DTADAVAVAAAASSA
+913 VAVIAA
-928 QTADE
+928 
-933 VQPVHL
+933 
-939 SEPQPEN
+939 
-946 MPEVTMVNTDETAAI
+946 
-961 ETPVNEEPAV
+961 
-971 VSAADEPVADA
+971 
-982 VAQEAVPAKES
+982 
-993 QPAVE
+993 
-998 AVNEVEEIVAEAKQ
+998 
-1012 ADDKRIAEEASQQAA
+1012 
-1027 EAAADVS
+1027 
-1034 PSTAQQVE
+1034 
-1042 EVLSAPEAVAEPV
+1042 PV
-1055 VTSEPHA
+1055 V
-1062 PVPAR
+1062 V
-1067 DEPVNAPASAAQ
+1067 
-1079 EPATPEVAS
+1079 
-1088 APAAQPAIPEAASAP
+1088 
-1103 AAQPAATEAAP
+1103 
-1114 APVAQPAATEAASAP
+1114 
-1129 AAQPAATE
+1129 
-1137 AAPAP
+1137 
-1142 VTQPAA
+1142 
-1148 TEAASTPVAQPA
+1148 
-1160 ATEAAPAPVAQP
+1160 
-1172 AATEAASAP
+1172 
-1181 VAQPATTE
+1181 

-1194 ASHAEPLYKHH
+1194 AAVAETVAPTPAPQHKPGGSSSSAAAVPGRAPVVVETAIVETAIVETVTVAPIVETHAVEEPTQVTDIAPAAETITAVEPVIEGAVATETVVEATIEPVAVVEEAVTQEPVVEETAAVVEDATVAEEAVVEEVTVEEAVVEAPIVAETVVEDTVAEEATVTESPADTTPVAVAPQQPVVAHPEGVLFKHY
-1205 ATAPMTKAPAPA
+1205 ASAPMTKAPAPD
-1217 YQPEPARQS
+1217 YEPASPSQGH
-1226 DWVRP
+1226 WERP
-1231 AFNFEGQGSAGGHA
+1231 AFDFAGKGSAGGHA
-1245 ATHQAT
+1245 AATKAT
-1251 APATRPE
+1251 APATKPQSVE

>member
-45 KNTRIEPSLEAAFV
+45 KITRIEPSLEAAFV

-71 KEISREYFPSNY
+71 KEIAREYFPANY
-83 SNHGRPN
+83 SSHGRPN

-142 RIEGDDRTELKEALS
+142 RIEGDDRTELKEALAS
-157 ALELPE
+157 LELPD

-178 EALQWDLSFRMKHW
+178 EALQWDLSFRLKHW
-192 EAIKKAAESR
+192 EAIQKAAESR

-234 PKVLELARQH
+234 PKVMEMARQH

-291 IVIDTTEA
+291 IVIDSTEA

-406 RCSGTGTIRDNES
+406 RCSGTGTVRDNES

-434 ENTKEVHAIVPVQV
+434 ENTQEVHAIVPVPI

-456 REAVSAIEKRQGGV
+456 RTAVNAIETRQNGV
-470 RAIIVPNDQMQTPH
+470 RCVIVPNDQMETPH
-484 YSVLRVRS
+484 YSVLRVRK
-492 GEETQ
+492 GEETP
-497 TLSYHLPKL
+497 TLSYLLPKL
-506 HEAEMALPSEEEHAE
+506 HEEAMALPTEEEYVE
-521 RKRPEQPALA
+521 RKQPEQPALA
-531 AFVMPDAPPAPQ
+531 TFAMPDVPPAPALQ
-543 EPAAVAAPVEAAA
+543 EPAVKAAA
-556 PKATAPAQAP
+556 PKAAAATAPVAAQP
-566 AAAESGLIGRI
+566 GLISRFFGA
-577 LRGLKNMF
+577 LKSIF
-585 AGEEKPVQQPQPAV
+585 GSSEEVKPVEQPAPKAEEKTERQQD
-599 VEEKAPEAAA
+599 
-609 PRGERRNN
+609 RRKP
-617 RRQNNRRDRNNG
+617 RQNNRRDRN
-629 ERGERYGDRSER
+629 ERRDNRD
-641 NADRGAERNDRNGER
+641 N
-656 NDRNAERSDRGDR
+656 RGDR
-669 QERGERND
+669 D
-677 RNPRNDR
+677 
-684 NANRNERMTRDRDP
+684 NRNERSENGENRD
-698 AAESREENRRNKRTN
+698 ENRRNR
-713 PVTTEA
+713 
-719 RDDLQPGAEEAQQQ
+719 RQAQQQ
-733 PRRERQPRRRQDE
+733 TAETRDNRQQSSDVADKAKSGDEQQAPRRERNRRRNDD
-746 KRQPVQEEKVVD
+746 KRQAQQEVKELNLAEQPAQDSEQDSEQEERVRQ
-758 IAPVVEE
+758 PQ
-765 ATESDEHV
+765 T
-773 QVMPRRKPRQLNQK
+773 RRKQRQLNQK
-787 VRIETAEQTAARA
+787 VRFADSAPVEAEVATAAIVAETAVAQSVEQSAPAQRTELAKVDLPAVVASEQEDNNEAR
-800 FAPEEETAPVQEQT
+800 
-814 PELPTATDT
+814 D
-823 HSEAD
+823 
-828 ESEDRD
+828 
-834 SNNSMPRR
+834 NNGMPRR

-865 PNQSPMPLTFA
+865 PVQSPMPLTVA
-876 AASPEMASGKVWIT
+876 CASPELASGKVWIS
-890 YPVAQA
+890 YPVARTQDMQVEEQREQKLELEQNASVAVEPQA
-896 TDEHE
+896 AAAVVEHIVDVPA
-901 HEQSVVP
+901 QADVAQSDVSVVETQTVVAETAHP
-908 EYGHQ
+908 EVIATPVEQ
-913 DTADAVAVAAAASSA
+913 QPQIIAESDAPVAEEIAAKAEPVAEVVASPVIEEPADVVVSQPEAVEEIAEVVETAPVVEEVAAPQEVVAAPVVETAVVKSDAVATRVDA
-928 QTADE
+928 E
-933 VQPVHL
+933 HL
-939 SEPQPEN
+939 HS
-946 MPEVTMVNTDETAAI
+946 
-961 ETPVNEEPAV
+961 
-971 VSAADEPVADA
+971 
-982 VAQEAVPAKES
+982 
-993 QPAVE
+993 
-998 AVNEVEEIVAEAKQ
+998 
-1012 ADDKRIAEEASQQAA
+1012 
-1027 EAAADVS
+1027 
-1034 PSTAQQVE
+1034 
-1042 EVLSAPEAVAEPV
+1042 
-1055 VTSEPHA
+1055 
-1062 PVPAR
+1062 
-1067 DEPVNAPASAAQ
+1067 
-1079 EPATPEVAS
+1079 
-1088 APAAQPAIPEAASAP
+1088 
-1103 AAQPAATEAAP
+1103 
-1114 APVAQPAATEAASAP
+1114 
-1129 AAQPAATE
+1129 
-1137 AAPAP
+1137 
-1142 VTQPAA
+1142 
-1148 TEAASTPVAQPA
+1148 
-1160 ATEAAPAPVAQP
+1160 
-1172 AATEAASAP
+1172 
-1181 VAQPATTE
+1181 
-1189 AAPVA
+1189 
-1194 ASHAEPLYKHH
+1194 H
-1205 ATAPMTKAPAPA
+1205 ATAPMTRAPAPE
-1217 YQPEPARQS
+1217 YEPEAPRHSEWQ
-1226 DWVRP
+1226 RP
-1231 AFNFEGQGSAGGHA
+1231 AFAFEGKGAAGGHSA
-1245 ATHQAT
+1245 SHQAT
-1251 APATRPE
+1251 APATRPQSVE

>member
-45 KNTRIEPSLEAAFV
+45 KITRIEPSLEAAFV

-71 KEISREYFPSNY
+71 KEIAREYFPSNY
-83 SNHGRPN
+83 NAHGRPN

-142 RIEGDDRTELKEALS
+142 RIEGDDRTELKEALAS
-157 ALELPE
+157 LELPD

-178 EALQWDLSFRMKHW
+178 EALQWDLGFRLKHW
-192 EAIKKAAESR
+192 EAIQKAAESR

-249 RPDFSSKIKLYTG
+249 RPDFTSKIKLYTG

-291 IVIDTTEA
+291 IVIDSTEA

-406 RCSGTGTIRDNES
+406 RCSGTGTVRDNES

-434 ENTKEVHAIVPVQV
+434 ENTKEVHAIVPVPI

-456 REAVSAIEKRQGGV
+456 RAAVSAIEARLGGV
-470 RAIIVPNDQMQTPH
+470 RCVIVPNDQMQTPH
-484 YSVLRVRS
+484 YSVLRVRK
-492 GEETQ
+492 GEETS
-497 TLSYHLPKL
+497 TLSYMLPKL
-506 HEAEMALPSEEEHAE
+506 HEEAMALPSEEEYAE
-521 RKRPEQPALA
+521 RKLPEQPALA
-531 AFVMPDAPPAPQ
+531 AFVMPEAPPAPAQ
-543 EPAAVAAPVEAAA
+543 ESVVA
-556 PKATAPAQAP
+556 KP
-566 AAAESGLIGRI
+566 AAAKPAAEVSQPAAQPGLLSRFFSA
-577 LRGLKNMF
+577 LKKMF
-585 AGEEKPVQQPQPAV
+585 AGEEPQPAPAPV
-599 VEEKAPEAAA
+599 EKKEEKQ
-609 PRGERRNN
+609 ERSPDR
-617 RRQNNRRDRNNG
+617 RKRQNNRRDRN
-629 ERGERYGDRSER
+629 ERRDNRSEGNEGR
-641 NADRGAERNDRNGER
+641 EGSEGRD
-656 NDRNAERSDRGDR
+656 
-669 QERGERND
+669 
-677 RNPRNDR
+677 
-684 NANRNERMTRDRDP
+684 NR
-698 AAESREENRRNKRTN
+698 ESRDNRDNREGRERREGRDDNRRNRREKPQQNAEDREIRQ
-713 PVTTEA
+713 PVS
-719 RDDLQPGAEEAQQQ
+719 EEADKGRQRDEQQ
-733 PRRERQPRRRQDE
+733 PRRERNRRRNDDKRNAQQEVKALNREEETVQDAD
-746 KRQPVQEEKVVD
+746 QEER
-758 IAPVVEE
+758 
-765 ATESDEHV
+765 V
-773 QVMPRRKPRQLNQK
+773 QVMPRRKQRQLSQK
-787 VRIETAEQTAARA
+787 VRFESQTEDTAVEAV
-800 FAPEEETAPVQEQT
+800 APEVKPAQSTELAKVDLPAVIENAPDQEENGEG
-814 PELPTATDT
+814 
-823 HSEAD
+823 
-828 ESEDRD
+828 RD
-834 SNNSMPRR
+834 NAGMPRR

-865 PNQSPMPLTFA
+865 PLQSPMPLTIA
-876 AASPEMASGKVWIT
+876 CASPEMASGKAWIR
-890 YPVAQA
+890 YPVARPQ
-896 TDEHE
+896 
-901 HEQSVVP
+901 EQQV
-908 EYGHQ
+908 
-913 DTADAVAVAAAASSA
+913 
-928 QTADE
+928 
-933 VQPVHL
+933 
-939 SEPQPEN
+939 
-946 MPEVTMVNTDETAAI
+946 
-961 ETPVNEEPAV
+961 EEQNA
-971 VSAADEPVADA
+971 
-982 VAQEAVPAKES
+982 
-993 QPAVE
+993 AVE
-998 AVNEVEEIVAEAKQ
+998 AVAPVAPVVDEEIT
-1012 ADDKRIAEEASQQAA
+1012 
-1027 EAAADVS
+1027 EAAAVVIPEPQVVEVETSHPEVIAAPVTEQPQIVATEDV
-1034 PSTAQQVE
+1034 AVVEQVVE
-1042 EVLSAPEAVAEPV
+1042 EATPVETTETRETVVEPQPVVEVEVETDVQPEVEIDVEPVAEV
-1055 VTSEPHA
+1055 E
-1062 PVPAR
+1062 
-1067 DEPVNAPASAAQ
+1067 
-1079 EPATPEVAS
+1079 PEVAEVKAPEVKP
-1088 APAAQPAIPEAASAP
+1088 APAAQVNAD
-1103 AAQPAATEAAP
+1103 
-1114 APVAQPAATEAASAP
+1114 
-1129 AAQPAATE
+1129 
-1137 AAPAP
+1137 
-1142 VTQPAA
+1142 
-1148 TEAASTPVAQPA
+1148 
-1160 ATEAAPAPVAQP
+1160 
-1172 AATEAASAP
+1172 
-1181 VAQPATTE
+1181 
-1189 AAPVA
+1189 
-1194 ASHAEPLYKHH
+1194 LHH
-1205 ATAPMTKAPAPA
+1205 ATAPMTRAPAPE
-1217 YQPEPARQS
+1217 YVPEAPRHS

-1231 AFNFEGQGSAGGHA
+1231 AFEFDGKGSAGGHS
-1245 ATHQAT
+1245 ATHHAT
-1251 APATRPE
+1251 APATRPQQAE